1 MDKIEINLR
10 SCLGD
15 LQREGGKCEQV
26 AAKLL
31 KEGSSTQT
39 VLSSLSKLVLDPE
52 VSLVVARCFR
62 PVLLELL
69 ERAAATV
76 RVGADVPLLQ
86 HEKLCAAVARL
97 TLLYPDVLRFA
108 ERYFS
113 WAPPPFQRLANQ
125 AEEGEPARKKKKRSS
140 QGQEEGFADI
150 CKTCFLLLRS
160 DPEVF
165 SARWDWGV
173 VLSLLGN
180 KHLETRWWA
189 AQCTILALSLTEAQ
203 KVDLLNQHFTPQ
215 QQIQLTLQ
223 MDRLTDVSH
232 EQGKLMTAAGHV
244 DMSDE
249 LLVPKQTTVVTA
261 DLSESV
267 VSVCGVL
274 LPKRPGCKEKE
285 VPETLVPVPSTLRNL
300 HCLAMAV
307 LSQKAVLLEGPVGC
321 GKTALVEHLANIT
334 GHSGAPYLLKVQLG
348 DQTDSKALLGTY
360 RCTDVPGEFVW
371 QPGVL
376 TQAVTNGNWI
386 LLEDIDYA
394 PMDVISILVPLLESR
409 KLSIPG
415 HGETV
420 RCAPGFQ
427 LFASQQ
433 LLSSATGYF
442 KQHSSNSSLLDRLWT
457 RICVEP
463 LSREELQK
471 VLVAKYP
478 NLSGIAE
485 KLLDVYCM
493 LSSGRHDMTVAKDDG
508 MDFSLPPED
517 SGMPPATSFASV
529 DGRLISTRDLLK
541 WCDRIEADF
550 RDNSLGQAS
559 SVFQESLDC
568 FCTSLAKPAQR
579 LRMAEVIGARLNISR
594 EKAVFYSAKYKPNI
608 DINSSAMTVGR
619 ATIPRKLRDVAT
631 MQIGSSA
638 CFAHTRHA
646 VSLLE
651 RVAVCVQR
659 GEPVLLVG
667 ETGTGKTS
675 SVQYLSTQTGHTL
688 KVVNMN
694 QQSDSTDLLGGFKPV
709 DVRLLVMPVREEFEA
724 VFCQTFSRNQNA
736 QFLGHVADCFT
747 KRRWQ
752 DLLKLMLHCQ
762 KMGIKRLG
770 DPQEGE
776 KKDLV
781 DRWKKLAERLAQL
794 QYQLKTAES
803 ALAFSF
809 IEGTLVQAVRK
820 GEWVLLD
827 EINLATAE
835 TLECLSGLLESVS
848 GSVVL
853 IDRGDTKPVT
863 RHPDF
868 RLFAC
873 MNPATDVGKKD
884 LPPGIRSRFT
894 EFYVDE
900 LEEVSDLK
908 VLVHYYLQGIGVTAA
923 QVDGIIRFYLN
934 VRKEAAQ
941 NLTDTTGHRPHYSL
955 RTLCRALRHAAG
967 NPAGSTFRSLYEG
980 FCLSFLSQLDRAS
993 HPLVERMVCEHIVGK
1008 KNIKSVLKQ
1017 PLPRPD
1023 KGRHAQFE
1031 GYWITQ
1037 GSKEPV
1043 TSQEYVLTPA
1053 VRANLRDLTRI
1064 VSARRYPVLLQGE
1077 TSVGKT
1083 SLITWLAQA
1092 SGNHCVRINNHEH
1105 TDIQE
1110 YVGCYAADHTG
1121 KLVFK
1126 EGVLVEAMR
1135 KGHWI
1140 ILDELNLAPT
1150 DVLEALNRLLD
1161 DNRELYIA
1169 ETQETV
1175 KAHPHFML
1183 FATQNPPGLYG
1194 GRKVLSRAFRDRFVE
1209 LHFDEIPPREL
1220 ETILEQRCNLPQS
1233 YCKKLVKVMQDLQ
1246 AHRRSTS
1253 VFAGKHGFITLRDL
1267 FRWAERYRR
1276 ASQGAE
1282 GFYDWDQHLADDG
1295 YMLLAG
1301 RVRRPEECDVIRTI
1315 LEKHLRRKVNPAR
1328 LFSLG
1333 KDTSQVS
1340 MATPDGFRHVVWTY
1354 NMRRLAVLIGQAL
1367 RFGEA
1372 VLLVG
1377 ETGCGKTT
1385 LCQLYAVLSDQP
1397 LLGVNCHM
1405 HTETADF
1412 LGGLRPVRHRSSEED
1427 SQKLFEWVDGP
1438 LVQAMKEAAMFLID
1452 EISLADDSVLERL
1465 NSVLEPGRSL
1475 VLAEKGGSREGGSG
1489 EGGTADVENIVAR
1502 ENFRIVATMNPGG
1515 DFGKKELSPALRNRF
1530 TEIWCPSTYDPTD
1543 LVQIIEHNLSDGL
1556 QLCNQEDGT
1565 SGFGHAMI
1573 EFISWFCDQDFG
1585 CRYVVSIRDILSWVS
1600 FINTCSGTSVAM
1612 ETVAMET
1619 VAMETDIHQP
1629 LDPALAYIHGACLVY
1644 VDGLGSGSVSV
1655 AWDPR
1660 GTQQLCVQFLCDQV
1674 EKTAGVEVKRDQLF
1688 LVEGDERRKPQIV
1701 STADSFGILPFT
1713 IPRGPVPDSQ
1723 LTSYALHASTTALN
1737 ARRVLRALQLPRPV
1751 LLEGSPG
1758 VGKTSLV
1765 TAIAKASGNQLV
1777 RINLSEQT
1785 DVSDL
1790 FGADLP
1796 VEGGVGGQFAWR
1808 DGPLL
1813 SALKAGSWVV
1823 LDELNLASQSVLEG
1837 LNACFDHRG
1846 EVFVPELGRSFHV
1859 QHNKTKFFACQN
1871 PLTQGGGRKGLP
1883 RSFLNRFTQV
1893 YVEPLSSSDLHFILC
1908 TMFPT
1913 LDKVMLSKMVTFN
1926 QQLYQDTV
1934 VKGRWG
1940 QQGGPWEFNLRDL
1953 FRWCELMLANQAPG
1967 MWDPGEHVGLI
1978 YSARMRSAKDKD
1990 TTLNLYRKVMQV
2002 DETAQGQGLPY
2013 TCSRMFHLTPYSIQ
2027 VGHSILPRCLSG
2039 LHTSAS
2045 PSCSLQLLH
2054 QALGALE
2061 DLMMCIKMN
2070 WMAILVGPHSCGKT
2084 SLVQLLAQ
2092 LTGHTLQVLPVNSSM
2107 DTTELLGGFEQ
2118 ADIGRPW
2125 EKLVSVAM
2133 ETVKDTA
2140 RRLVLEAKGQRSKS
2154 SQDAAGLL
2162 KMWANFGKQC
2172 SMEEG
2177 EPNNSPSLTLEKFT
2191 ALEQLLFHLEGIQ
2204 GQHGYSTN
2212 DLAVL
2217 QAELKELK
2225 VKFERLSVGT
2235 DSKGTFEWIDSVL
2248 VQALQTGEWLLI
2260 DNVNF
2265 CSPSVLDRLNALLE
2279 PGGVLSIS
2287 ERGVIDGQVPVI
2299 RPHPD
2304 FRLILAMDPV
2314 HGEISR
2320 AMRNR
2325 GVEIYMTGEQDHHGN
2340 QDYHHGN
2347 LDPEDVMSLLQGAG
2361 LVDEGACQQLARV
2374 HQEVREQVK
2383 GPESCSVPELLQAA
2397 VLTVQEL
2404 QQGAGMSAA
2413 LLQAV
2418 TQVYVSTQRTLCNRQ
2433 LAQSIIEKHLSLDG
2447 VTTDSGEEMCTDMA
2461 ALLRSHKLPSAA
2473 ELSACTSLSTIKR
2486 QGAVLVNLFEQLSS
2500 SLEKGSDPSVDDK
2513 TMQELVCFGVK
2524 FFLETATLSDWEL
2537 RLQWLQ
2543 QQFQTKAS
2551 KQQYPKKS
2559 WEFKL
2564 LKSLESDV
2572 GFTSAALQD
2581 VFRHPLMHDLLESS
2595 KVILS
2600 NMADQKN
2607 LQCYSYDIRWNM
2619 QFLQYVLN
2627 TAVRQ
2632 GYDKVTLEG
2641 HCKELFSL
2649 ANRLQLVSQH
2659 RRRQKEEEVAL
2670 EAVVKPRSA
2679 LDMSV
2684 AVHKGTL
2691 TVDTLPSTAYIH
2703 LLPFFR
2709 EFDAFLEECISQ
2721 KGILSD
2727 EDLTMVLVGLQW
2739 RDRFWQVCS
2748 CPVDLQQVSL
2758 GMLSLHWGWVCRK
2771 TVPTVWLLTAQD
2783 SLPVA
2788 LQTVMSQLQECLGHD
2803 RAAALVQLA
2812 LWGAMGHPGPFRTA
2826 RVAELVGRC
2835 HKAADCLEVTG
2846 VKKQLRSCDL
2856 ERRVVFQVTQGSSV
2870 GRSLAEL
2877 LVRLYQLTTEESSET
2892 VADVE
2897 GAVDV
2902 LEAELRAQG
2911 LLVTSDPVVM
2921 ETDSAPPPA
2930 PDDLAT
2936 RVQMWPLLEHSGL
2949 LAELQLITDL
2959 VGLRLALTTSDS
2971 SVEEVVQKVGSFLQ
2985 YITTH
2990 LPASPLH
2997 TALYQTLQQNR
3008 NNSASLV
3015 KLLTEQ
3021 LSSLVMQ
3028 FHHRCWTST
3037 VTSDIAQWLSWKPR
3051 NQSSESEEE
3060 AQQSLADIPGS
3071 LKGPSALLSS
3081 LHSPAVFHVLWE
3093 GGAQAGPIQSPSV
3106 ALGQCQEKLQQ
3117 LQRLSQHL
3125 WSNACNL
3132 KDPSHQFWV
3141 SDRRYLCLCTAQ
3153 LLQALTVLI
3162 PAERHPEWVSMVTD
3176 VAMATGKPSTPVVD
3190 RARKMLTGL
3199 VQDNPSSQASWKE
3212 HTTSQNLQIPRSTMN
3227 LLTSCL
3233 QSLED
3238 MGCQDIRERG
3248 REEWQYRR
3256 QCGST
3261 WVHLGLLQLQ
3271 LLAPQG
3277 PVDPAEKQAVKLGY
3291 VREEIQT
3298 LETELKVRNMTS
3310 QLLTGRPLDLTK
3322 VGLQKQHP
3330 RVRFLVSRL
3339 ESLKEQEKELV
3350 TRVAARPSPSQFDA
3364 ILRDVRHYQ
3373 TSVGSQDT
3381 VLALLTGLANC
3392 GEGRLRKGQHNKL
3405 RSLLSQEQAWQTS
3418 QQQFLR
3424 HMQRDYPMYADLL
3437 TPFLSGI
3444 AQMVHGMRL
3453 VASAVYISLQRSSLN
3468 LTLSPGLKLQTPEDL
3483 IRCLGKFPHVSPEFP
3498 SLLDLARALCSPE
3511 ATTLAKNVMKLQTT
3525 EGTQHSDR
3533 TVESLLQP
3541 ALLHVRNHSLQTG
3554 QLTSPTLQLLRHV
3567 LLLLH
3572 AALLHVRNHSLQTG
3586 QLTGS
3591 TLQLLRHILQA
3602 YVLRWQEGREQDKEK
3617 EQEEASLYKWKSKTH
3632 GDSLT
3637 EEQQEEREIRQQFP
3651 GYEEAFGDITAEP
3664 TLGDDDDDSSKA
3676 SQETSAPVHDG
3687 KLSHK
3692 AVLQIC
3698 EVHHSLYTSLT
3709 RTLWLDVGRESTAV
3723 NHVEPFLIGYQT
3735 AAELSRPL
3743 LGQLDCRLDADLVG
3757 GNIVA
3762 SSLVQG
3768 RLKLLQT
3775 GAEDSKTQPQQS
3787 RQYDIYHD
3795 PNIPEVLQCRTLLA
3809 GVTVRTEE
3817 LLAQWPDHPTLKQLV
3832 QLVERLL
3839 SFPVTSPLM
3848 KFLTGLELL
3857 LKKAQE
3863 WENNASREVSM
3874 TTQLEAIMQ
3883 MIIQWR
3889 KLELRCWSHCLDTC
3903 TQHAAETARTKWWF
3917 HLYQLVESQL
3927 FPEASSSAN
3936 SDETAQTTSEFVSSL
3951 KQFLE
3956 CSSLGEFPA
3965 RLQMVHDF
3973 HCHAAAVAT
3982 NQQQA
3987 VVANVLWNLHCYYH
4001 QFLPTVLDTIKDLR
4015 TPVEKELKGFVKI
4028 ARWSDMNFWAM
4039 KDSVEKT
4046 RRTLHKYIRKFK
4058 ESLGKLASSVMT
4070 SNTLETDVE
4079 VKQVGETKQDVIPVS
4094 NFVAPEGLQAYFQ
4107 LITGFSSDLT
4117 SDLGSP
4123 QPHLSSVT
4131 SDLGSLQPRL
4141 PSLFLRMRKL
4151 CRQTMDKAPY
4161 PALISTVDEFAGE
4174 IAASIKELQT
4184 LDVSKTSDKDKQK
4197 SEVKHIQLRKR
4208 KALSELFKYLG
4219 TIGLSYRKG
4228 LGCLATSDLNEAL
4241 LMPAMDVGAT
4251 CAQMIGGIP
4260 DSTRLCLGWE
4270 DWEKYYWRCVS
4281 RRAAMHVAMAT
4292 PAKDLG
4298 GANIDRC
4305 KGFSE
4310 HLLTVMVAQ
4319 RGHLADMLGRWAGL
4333 RMMLSS
4339 LESLRSTLPEGTV
4352 KLALPPQHQTVSWLH
4367 TLKNLLDRCACCLDQ
4382 FSILLQ
4388 ACPTAP
4394 EGNTLQPPSPL
4405 PSDNTSPA
4413 SMMRLEDSAHQD
4425 CCNKLKECG
4434 DIIQDLKTKVD
4445 LKTVELERLDTQLVS
4460 WEVFGLVDSG
4470 FQSLTSLQS
4479 SLWWIE
4485 AQFSTKDRITGS
4497 IIRDGNT
4504 EFSTK
4509 DRTTGSVISD
4519 GNTEFSTKD
4528 RTTGSIIRGG
4538 NREFSTR
4545 DSANSTGLADC
4556 LTQLREEVTEKCA
4569 EFGQWKSGV
4578 VDCSTGTDV
4587 DGCVESFT
4595 EERDSAVT
4603 ALLLAVQHLFKS
4615 VTQQDTEE
4623 EAQAKMEEDL
4633 TTHLQEGLVTKLLE
4647 QGLQQ
4652 DCATLNMGRVQ
4663 DSIAALVTRVRNVHD
4678 QNHGKDADAC
4688 VYLLLNLVP
4697 MLHQYVAMTTYY
4709 LTLRLTS
4716 HRATCKLLSILLGL
4730 FSDLASKGFCQPAE
4744 LSDELGGEG
4753 ATQFEDIEGGGIG
4766 EGEGA
4771 KDVSDQIENEDQL
4784 QDAQKPDQDREDQDP
4799 DQQPDVQD
4807 EKNAIEMSDDF
4818 DGKMHNLEA
4827 EEGENSDSEEDE
4839 ANENELDKQMGD
4851 VDGEGAEK
4859 LDEKLWG
4866 DDMEEEEQPESE
4878 KEEHGKGAEQE
4889 EDSRIVAKDDNK
4901 EEGQDK
4907 DKKDDRQKKQEEEEG
4922 EGEDDVQPHNLEE
4935 LDEREYDENEV
4946 DPYHGDDQAPPP
4958 EPEVIDLPEDM
4969 ELDKEE
4975 GEEDTEGKDQMDVEN
4990 DDVEKD
4996 IKEEEKKEDQEMQEG
5011 ENKMEEEMVQGEDE
5025 QQDETKDMESKD
5037 MEQSENTEQ
5046 ADHEDEKEEEE
5057 DTNEAR
5063 KEDVAMPTDVE
5074 DQEEDEGRPDGEKG
5088 QHPEDHPNVDNSV
5101 EDEQEKEEEKK
5112 TAEKFGVAQTSQE
5125 AIQNQDAPPD
5135 STADPASKEDQQ
5147 DQGVGMTPSDQD
5159 GGESGVTSSAVA
5171 PSDDNR
5177 RQQPSKRKPGQSDVD
5192 RSMGSHKDTVHKRL
5206 RTMESAGE
5214 TKEEE
5219 RETKNESADMYEHV
5233 KDAESCYD
5241 TQTLDAA
5248 TREQTESQQP
5258 PVLTDSEGEEQ
5269 EEDAEMDL
5277 EDLVKDAA
5285 EKQEEQKG
5293 KALPSAVLHP
5303 QPQDQEKSEG
5313 TEGDGEGGED
5323 RDDTRGGEKEE
5334 KKERERRLESTIH
5347 TVREMDVQI
5356 GQPPTSTADL
5366 EELRSQL
5373 EHQLVD
5379 LRQKPQASA
5388 EETRQAVE
5396 AWQGYEMLTSGL
5408 ARELCEQLR
5417 LILEPSQA
5425 TKLKGDYRTGKRL
5438 NMRKV
5443 IPYIASQFRKD
5454 KIWLRRTKPSKRQ
5467 YQVMLA
5473 VDDSLSMAD
5482 NHSQQLAFE
5491 SLAVMSNALTWLEA
5505 GELGV
5510 CSFGEQVQLLHPF
5523 EEQFSSQS
5531 GARILQRFTFQQ
5543 NKTQIA
5549 QLLESMTAIMTSAR
5563 RRLHS
5568 VSAPET
5574 AQLLLVVSDGR
5585 GLFLEGSDKVKAAVR
5600 AAREAN
5606 IFLVF
5611 VVIDNPDNKDSIL
5624 DIKVPI
5630 FKGPGEMPEIRPYMD
5645 YFPFPYYLIL
5655 RDINA
5660 LPPTLSD
5667 ALRQWFELV
5676 TAGDL

>member
-1 MDKIEINLR
+1 MDKIEIDLR
-10 SCLGD
+10 RCLRD

-26 AAKLL
+26 AVKLL
-31 KEGSSTQT
+31 KEGSSTKT
-39 VLSSLSKLVLDPE
+39 ALSSLSKLLLDSEGFLP
-52 VSLVVARCFR
+52 VARCFR
-62 PVLLELL
+62 PLLLELL
-69 ERAAATV
+69 ERAAATIRAGV
-76 RVGADVPLLQ
+76 DTPLPQ
-86 HEKLCAAVARL
+86 HEKLCAAIGRL

-113 WAPPPFQRLANQ
+113 WAPSPFQRLASK
-125 AEEGEPARKKKKRSS
+125 AEEGEPVRKKKKRSS
-140 QGQEEGFADI
+140 QVQDEESADV
-150 CKTCFLLLRS
+150 CKTCFLLLWS
-160 DPEVF
+160 GADVF
-165 SARWDWGV
+165 CTRWGWGV

-215 QQIQLTLQ
+215 QQIQMILQ
-223 MDRLTDVSH
+223 MDRLTDVSL
-232 EQGKLMTAAGHV
+232 EQAKLMTAPGRV
-244 DMSDE
+244 ETSDE
-249 LLVPKQTTVVTA
+249 LLVPKRTAVVTG

-267 VSVCGVL
+267 VSVCGIL
-274 LPKRPGCKEKE
+274 LPTRPGCKEKE
-285 VPETLVPVPSTLRNL
+285 MSKTLVPVPSTLRNL

-321 GKTALVEHLANIT
+321 GKTALVKHLANLT

-394 PMDVISILVPLLESR
+394 PMDVISVLVPLLESR

-420 RCAPGFQ
+420 RCAPDFQ

-463 LSREELQK
+463 LSREELLK
-471 VLVAKYP
+471 VLVTKHP
-478 NLSGIAE
+478 NLSGISE

-493 LSSGRHDMTVAKDDG
+493 LSSGRHDMAVAKDDG
-508 MDFSLPPED
+508 MDCSSAPED
-517 SGMPPATSFASV
+517 SGTVSTTSLASV

-550 RDNSLGQAS
+550 RDTSLGHAS

-568 FCTSLAKPAQR
+568 FCSSLAKPAQR

-608 DINSSAMTVGR
+608 DINPSSMTVGR

-631 MQIGSSA
+631 MHIGGNS

-694 QQSDSTDLLGGFKPV
+694 QQSDSNDLLGGFKPV
-709 DVRLLVMPVREEFEA
+709 DVRLLVMPIREEFEA
-724 VFCQTFSRNQNA
+724 VFCETFSRSQNA

-762 KMGIKRLG
+762 KMGLKRLG
-770 DPQEGE
+770 EPQEGE

-781 DRWKKLAERLAQL
+781 DQWKKLAERLAQL

-853 IDRGDTKPVT
+853 IDRGDTEPVT

-934 VRKEAAQ
+934 VRKEAAK

-967 NPAGSTFRSLYEG
+967 NPAGSTLRSLYEG

-993 HPLVERMVCEHIVGK
+993 HPVVEKMVCDHIVGK
-1008 KNIKSVLKQ
+1008 KNIKGVLKQ
-1017 PLPRPD
+1017 PLPRPE

-1037 GSKEPV
+1037 GGKELV

-1053 VRANLRDLTRI
+1053 VRANLRDLARI

-1209 LHFDEIPPREL
+1209 LHFDEIPAREL

-1315 LEKHLRRKVNPAR
+1315 LEKHLRRKVDPAR

-1333 KDTSQVS
+1333 KDTSQVAAGILKQVS
-1340 MATPDGFRHVVWTY
+1340 MATPDGFSHVVWTY

-1367 RFGEA
+1367 KFGEA

-1385 LCQLYAVLSDQP
+1385 LCQLYAVLSDQQ

-1438 LVQAMKEAAMFLID
+1438 LVQSMKEAAMFLID

-1475 VLAEKGGSREGGSG
+1475 VLAEKGGSG
-1489 EGGTADVENIVAR
+1489 EGDATDVENIVAQ

-1565 SGFGHAMI
+1565 SGFGHAMM
-1573 EFISWFCDQDFG
+1573 EFIAWFCEQDFG

-1600 FINTCSGTSVAM
+1600 FINTSSAT
-1612 ETVAMET
+1612 TVAMET
-1619 VAMETDIHQP
+1619 VAMETEMHQR

-1655 AWDPR
+1655 AWDPQ
-1660 GTQQLCVQFLCDQV
+1660 GAQKQCVEFLCAQV
-1674 EKTAGVEVKRDQLF
+1674 ERNTGVEVNKDQLF

-1713 IPRGPVPDSQ
+1713 IPRGPVADSQ

-1737 ARRVLRALQLPRPV
+1737 AQRVLRALQLPRPV

-1765 TAIAKASGNQLV
+1765 AAIAKASEHELV

-1813 SALKAGSWVV
+1813 SALKAGNWVV

-1893 YVEPLSSSDLHFILC
+1893 YVEPLSFSDLHFILC

-1913 LDKVMLSKMVTFN
+1913 LDKVMLSNMVTFN

-1934 VKGRWG
+1934 VKGHWG

-1953 FRWCELMLANQAPG
+1953 FRWCELIMANQAPG

-1990 TTLNLYRKVMQV
+1990 ATLNLYRKVMHV
-2002 DETAQGQGLPY
+2002 DEMAPGQGLPY
-2013 TCSRMFHLTPYSIQ
+2013 DCSRLFHLTPYSLQ
-2027 VGHSILPRCLSG
+2027 VGHSVLLRCLSG

-2084 SLVQLLAQ
+2084 SLVQLLSQ
-2092 LTGHTLQVLPVNSSM
+2092 LTGHQLQVLPVNSSM

-2118 ADIGRPW
+2118 ADICRPW

-2133 ETVKDTA
+2133 EMVKDTA
-2140 RRLVLEAKGQRSKS
+2140 RRLVLETKGQRLKAT
-2154 SQDAAGLL
+2154 QDAAGLL
-2162 KMWANFGKQC
+2162 KMWDKFKKQC
-2172 SMEEG
+2172 ETGSMEEG
-2177 EPNNSPSLTLEKFT
+2177 ESNNNSSLTLEKFT
-2191 ALEQLLFHLEGIQ
+2191 AFEQLLSYLEGIQ
-2204 GQHGYSTN
+2204 GQHGYSTD
-2212 DLAVL
+2212 DLAVQQAGL
-2217 QAELKELK
+2217 QELKA
-2225 VKFERLSVGT
+2225 KFERLSTGT

-2248 VQALQTGEWLLI
+2248 VQALQTGEWLLV

-2279 PGGVLSIS
+2279 PEGVLSIS

-2299 RPHPD
+2299 KPHPD

-2325 GVEIYMTGEQDHHGN
+2325 GVEIYMTGEQDRYGNHG
-2340 QDYHHGN
+2340 DHHGN
-2347 LDPEDVMSLLQGAG
+2347 LDPEDVMSLLQGVG
-2361 LVDEGACQQLARV
+2361 LVDEGACQQLVRV

-2404 QQGAGMSAA
+2404 QQGTGLSAA
-2413 LLQAV
+2413 LLQAS
-2418 TQVYVSTQRTLCNRQ
+2418 TQVYVSTQRTLSNRQ
-2433 LAQSIIEKHLSLDG
+2433 LAQSIIEKHLSPDG
-2447 VTTDSGEEMCTDMA
+2447 PTTDSGEEMCTDMA
-2461 ALLRSHKLPSAA
+2461 PLLRTHKLPSAA

-2486 QGAVLVNLFEQLSS
+2486 QGAVLVGLFQELSS
-2500 SLEKGSDPSVDDK
+2500 VLEKGFDSSLDDK
-2513 TMQELVCFGVK
+2513 TMQGLVYFGVK
-2524 FFLETATLSDWEL
+2524 CFLETASHSDWEV

-2543 QQFQTKAS
+2543 EQLQTNVS

-2559 WEFKL
+2559 WEFQL
-2564 LKSLESDV
+2564 LKSLESDAQ
-2572 GFTSAALQD
+2572 FTFAALQD
-2581 VFRHPLMHDLLESS
+2581 VFRHPLMHDLVECS

-2600 NMADQKN
+2600 NMADHKN

-2619 QFLQYVLN
+2619 QFLQHVLN
-2627 TAVRQ
+2627 SAVRQ

-2641 HCKELFSL
+2641 RCKELFSL

-2659 RRRQKEEEVAL
+2659 RRQRKEEDFVL
-2670 EAVVKPRSA
+2670 EAVLKPKSA

-2691 TVDTLPSTAYIH
+2691 TVDALPNTAFIH
-2703 LLPFFR
+2703 LLPFFK
-2709 EFDAFLEECISQ
+2709 EFDAFLEECLSQ
-2721 KGILSD
+2721 KEILSD
-2727 EDLTMVLVGLQW
+2727 EDLTMVEVSLQW
-2739 RDRFWQVCS
+2739 RDRFWQVCT

-2771 TVPTVWLLTAQD
+2771 TVPAIGLLTVQD
-2783 SLPVA
+2783 SIPLA

-2812 LWGAMGHPGPFRTA
+2812 LWGAMGHPGPFRTVK
-2826 RVAELVGRC
+2826 VAELVGRC
-2835 HKAADCLEVTG
+2835 HKVADCLEVTG
-2846 VKKQLRSCDL
+2846 NKKQLRSCDL
-2856 ERRVVFQVTQGSSV
+2856 ERRVVFQATQGSSV

-2877 LVRLYQLTTEESSET
+2877 LVRLHQLNTEESSET

-2897 GAVDV
+2897 RAIEVI
-2902 LEAELRAQG
+2902 EADLRAHG
-2911 LLVTSDPVVM
+2911 LLVTSDHVAM
-2921 ETDSAPPPA
+2921 ETESAPRPA
-2930 PDDLAT
+2930 PADLVT
-2936 RVQMWPLLEHSGL
+2936 RVQMWPLLEHTSL
-2949 LAELQLITDL
+2949 MAELQLVTDL
-2959 VGLRLALTTSDS
+2959 IKLRLLLTTSDS
-2971 SVEEVVQKVGSFLQ
+2971 SPVEETLQKVGSFLQ
-2985 YITTH
+2985 YSTTH

-2997 TALYQTLQQNR
+2997 TALYQIRLQNG
-3008 NNSASLV
+3008 NNSTSLV

-3028 FHHRCWTST
+3028 FHNRCWTST
-3037 VTSDIAQWLSWKPR
+3037 VTSDITQWLSWKPR
-3051 NQSSESEEE
+3051 DTSAESEEE
-3060 AQQSLADIPGS
+3060 PQQSLIDIPGS
-3071 LKGPSALLSS
+3071 LKGPAALLSS
-3081 LHSPAVFHVLWE
+3081 LHTPAVFHVLWE
-3093 GGAQAGPIQSPSV
+3093 GGSQAGPIQLPSV

-3125 WSNACNL
+3125 WSNACSL
-3132 KDPSHQFWV
+3132 TDPGHQFWI
-3141 SDRRYLCLCTAQ
+3141 SDRRYLYLCTAQ
-3153 LLQALTVLI
+3153 LLRALTAVI
-3162 PAERHPEWVSMVTD
+3162 PTERQPEWVYIVTD
-3176 VAMATGKPSTPVVD
+3176 VVMATEKPSSPVVD
-3190 RARKMLTGL
+3190 RARKILTDL
-3199 VQDNPSSQASWKE
+3199 VQDDPSSQAGWKE
-3212 HTTSQNLQIPRSTMN
+3212 HTTQNLQIPRSTLN
-3227 LLTSCL
+3227 LLTTCL
-3233 QSLED
+3233 QSLDD
-3238 MGCQDIRERG
+3238 MGYQDIREQG
-3248 REEWQYRR
+3248 REVLQFRR
-3256 QCGST
+3256 ECGGT
-3261 WVHLGLLQLQ
+3261 WVHLGLLQVQ

-3291 VREEIQT
+3291 VREEIRT
-3298 LETELKVRNMTS
+3298 LETELKVRNMSS

-3322 VGLQKQHP
+3322 VGLQSQHP
-3330 RVRFLVSRL
+3330 RLGFLVARL
-3339 ESLKEQEKELV
+3339 ESLRKHEKELA
-3350 TRVAARPSPSQFDA
+3350 TRVAARPTPSQFDA
-3364 ILRDVRHYQ
+3364 ILRDVCHYQ

-3381 VLALLTGLANC
+3381 VMALLNGLTNC
-3392 GEGRLRKGQHNKL
+3392 GEGKLRKGQQNKL
-3405 RSLLSQEQAWQTS
+3405 RSLLSQEQAWQMS

-3424 HMQRDYPMYADLL
+3424 HMQRDYPMYTDLL

-3444 AQMVHGMRL
+3444 NQMIHGMRL
-3453 VASAVYISLQRSSLN
+3453 TASAVYISLQRSSLD
-3468 LTLSPGLKLQTPEDL
+3468 LTPSPTLKLQTPEDL
-3483 IRCLGKFPHVSPEFP
+3483 IRCLGKFPHVSTEFP
-3498 SLLDLARALCSPE
+3498 TLLDLARVLCSPE
-3511 ATTLAKNVMKLQTT
+3511 AATMAKNVVKLQTA
-3525 EGTQHSDR
+3525 EEMQHSDKA
-3533 TVESLLQP
+3533 VESLLHS
-3541 ALLHVRNHSLQTG
+3541 ALLL
-3554 QLTSPTLQLLRHV
+3554 
-3567 LLLLH
+3567 
-3572 AALLHVRNHSLQTG
+3572 VRNHSLQTG
-3586 QLTGS
+3586 QLTGT
-3591 TLQLLRHILQA
+3591 TLQLLRHILQS
-3602 YVLRWQEGREQDKEK
+3602 YVLQWQEGREQDKEK

-3664 TLGDDDDDSSKA
+3664 TLGDDDDDDSSKT
-3676 SQETSAPVHDG
+3676 SQEIPAPVHDG
-3687 KLSHK
+3687 KLSHDV
-3692 AVLQIC
+3692 VLQIC
-3698 EVHHSLYTSLT
+3698 EVHHSLYSGLT
-3709 RTLWLDVGRESTAV
+3709 RALWLDVDRELTAV

-3743 LGQLDCRLDADLVG
+3743 LGQLDCRLDGDLVG
-3757 GNIVA
+3757 GHIVV

-3768 RLKLLQT
+3768 KLKVLET
-3775 GAEDSKTQPQQS
+3775 GAEDSKTTPQQS

-3795 PNIPEVLQCRTLLA
+3795 PNISEVLQCRTLLT

-3817 LLAQWPDHPTLKQLV
+3817 LLAQWPDHPTLKQIV

-3903 TQHAAETARTKWWF
+3903 TQHATETARTKWWF
-3917 HLYQLVESQL
+3917 HLYQLIESQL

-3936 SDETAQTTSEFVSSL
+3936 SDEAAQTSTSEFVSSL

-3956 CSSLGEFPA
+3956 GSSLGEFPA

-3973 HCHAAAVAT
+3973 HCHAAAVAA

-3987 VVANVLWNLHCYYH
+3987 VVANVLWNLHCYYQ
-4001 QFLPTVLDTIKDLR
+4001 QFVPTVQDTIKDLR
-4015 TPVEKELKGFVKI
+4015 APVEKELKGFVKI
-4028 ARWSDMNFWAM
+4028 ARWSDLNFWAM

-4070 SNTLETDVE
+4070 TNILETDE
-4079 VKQVGETKQDVIPVS
+4079 SVKQVEEAKQDVIPVS
-4094 NFVAPEGLQAYFQ
+4094 NFVAPEVLQVYFQ
-4107 LITGFSSDLT
+4107 LTTGLSGDL
-4117 SDLGSP
+4117 
-4123 QPHLSSVT
+4123 T

-4141 PSLFLRMRKL
+4141 PSLFLRMRRL
-4151 CRQTMDKAPY
+4151 CRQIMDKAPY

-4174 IAASIKELQT
+4174 IAAGIKELQT

-4241 LMPAMDVGAT
+4241 LTPAMDMSAT
-4251 CAQMIGGIP
+4251 CAQVVGGAP
-4260 DSTRLCLGWE
+4260 DSTRLCLAWDGC
-4270 DWEKYYWRCVS
+4270 EKHFWRCVS
-4281 RRAAMHVAMAT
+4281 RRAAMHAAMAT

-4310 HLLTVMVAQ
+4310 HLLTVMLAQ
-4319 RGHLADMLGRWAGL
+4319 RRHLADMLGKWAWL

-4339 LESLRSTLPEGTV
+4339 LESLHPTLQEGTM
-4352 KLALPPQHQTVSWLH
+4352 KPTLPPQHQTVTWLQ
-4367 TLKNLLDRCACCLDQ
+4367 TLKTLLDRCASCLDQ

-4388 ACPTAP
+4388 ACPAAP
-4394 EGNTLQPPSPL
+4394 DGNILQPPSPL
-4405 PSDNTSPA
+4405 PAEKLPPSA
-4413 SMMRLEDSAHQD
+4413 MMRFGDSGHQD
-4425 CCNKLKECG
+4425 CCNRLKECVS
-4434 DIIQDLKTKVD
+4434 IIQDLKTKVD
-4445 LKTVELERLDTQLVS
+4445 LKTLELDTQLVS

-4479 SLWWIE
+4479 SLLCIE
-4485 AQFSTKDRITGS
+4485 AQFSTKDSTIGS
-4497 IIRDGNT
+4497 SVGDGNT
-4504 EFSTK
+4504 EFSTRHSSK
-4509 DRTTGSVISD
+4509 EI
-4519 GNTEFSTKD
+4519 
-4528 RTTGSIIRGG
+4528 
-4538 NREFSTR
+4538 STR
-4545 DSANSTGLADC
+4545 DSANGTGLADC
-4556 LTQLREEVTEKCA
+4556 LTQLRVVLTERCA
-4569 EFGQWKSGV
+4569 EFGQWKSTTV
-4578 VDCSTGTDV
+4578 VAKSVGGDPGSNV
-4587 DGCVESFT
+4587 DSCVEGFT

-4603 ALLLAVQHLFKS
+4603 ALLLAVQQLFKS
-4615 VTQQDTEE
+4615 VTKQETEE
-4623 EAQAKMEEDL
+4623 VPETEEMEEDL
-4633 TTHLQEGLVTKLLE
+4633 SSHLQEGLVTKLLE
-4647 QGLQQ
+4647 QGLQE
-4652 DCATLNMGRVQ
+4652 DCTTLNMGRVQ
-4663 DSIAALVTRVRNVHD
+4663 DSVAALVARVRNVQD
-4678 QNHGKDADAC
+4678 QDNKKDADAC
-4688 VYLLLNLVP
+4688 VSLLLNLVP

-4730 FSDLASKGFCQPAE
+4730 FSDLASKGFCLPAE
-4744 LSDELGGEG
+4744 FSDELGGEG

-4784 QDAQKPDQDREDQDP
+4784 QEAQKPDQEREDQDP

-4807 EKNAIEMSDDF
+4807 EQNAIEMSDDF
-4818 DGKMHNLEA
+4818 DGKMHNLEP
-4827 EEGENSDSEEDE
+4827 EEGENSDSDEDE
-4839 ANENELDKQMGD
+4839 ADENELDKQIGD

-4878 KEEHGKGAEQE
+4878 KEEHGKGDEKE
-4889 EDSRIVAKDDNK
+4889 EDSKIVAKDDNK

-4907 DKKDDRQKKQEEEEG
+4907 DKKDDRQKKSEEEEG
-4922 EGEDDVQPHNLEE
+4922 EGEDDVQPHDLEE

-4975 GEEDTEGKDQMDVEN
+4975 GEEDTEGKDEMDVEN
-4990 DDVEKD
+4990 EDVEKD
-4996 IKEEEKKEDQEMQEG
+4996 IKEGEKEEDEEMQEG
-5011 ENKMEEEMVQGEDE
+5011 ESKMEEEEAQGEIE
-5025 QQDETKDMESKD
+5025 QDESKD
-5037 MEQSENTEQ
+5037 MDSKDTEQ
-5046 ADHEDEKEEEE
+5046 TENDEQGEEEKEEEE
-5057 DTNEAR
+5057 EEDAKEGR

-5074 DQEEDEGRPDGEKG
+5074 DQDEDEGQPDGEKG
-5088 QHPEDHPNVDNSV
+5088 QHPEDHPDVDNSV
-5101 EDEQEKEEEKK
+5101 EDQEGEEEEKM
-5112 TAEKFGVAQTSQE
+5112 TAEKFGAAQASQE

-5147 DQGVGMTPSDQD
+5147 DKGVGMTPSEQD
-5159 GGESGVTSSAVA
+5159 GGESGMTSSTVA
-5171 PSDDNR
+5171 PSDSR
-5177 RQQPSKRKPGQSDVD
+5177 KRQQPSKRKPGQSDID
-5192 RSMGSHKDTVHKRL
+5192 RSLGSHEDTVHKRL

-5214 TKEEE
+5214 PQNKE
-5219 RETKNESADMYEHV
+5219 RETKDESADMYEHV
-5233 KDAESCYD
+5233 KDAESSYD

-5258 PVLTDSEGEEQ
+5258 PVLTDSEGEE
-5269 EEDAEMDL
+5269 EEEREMEL
-5277 EDLVKDAA
+5277 EDLLKDAA
-5285 EKQEEQKG
+5285 EKEDEHKG
-5293 KALPSAVLHP
+5293 KALPSSVLHP
-5303 QPQDQEKSEG
+5303 QPVDQDKTEG

-5323 RDDTRGGEKEE
+5323 KDDTQGGGEEE
-5334 KKERERRLESTIH
+5334 KKEKERRLESTIH
-5347 TVREMDVQI
+5347 TVREMDAQT
-5356 GQPPTSTADL
+5356 GQPPASTADL

-5425 TKLKGDYRTGKRL
+5425 TKLRGDYRTGKRL

-5467 YQVMLA
+5467 YQIMLA

-5510 CSFGEQVQLLHPF
+5510 CSFGEEVQLLHPF

-5549 QLLESMTAIMTSAR
+5549 QLLESMTAIMALSR

>member
-1 MDKIEINLR
+1 M
-10 SCLGD
+10 
-15 LQREGGKCEQV
+15 
-26 AAKLL
+26 
-31 KEGSSTQT
+31 
-39 VLSSLSKLVLDPE
+39 
-52 VSLVVARCFR
+52 
-62 PVLLELL
+62 
-69 ERAAATV
+69 
-76 RVGADVPLLQ
+76 
-86 HEKLCAAVARL
+86 
-97 TLLYPDVLRFA
+97 
-108 ERYFS
+108 
-113 WAPPPFQRLANQ
+113 
-125 AEEGEPARKKKKRSS
+125 
-140 QGQEEGFADI
+140 
-150 CKTCFLLLRS
+150 
-160 DPEVF
+160 
-165 SARWDWGV
+165 
-173 VLSLLGN
+173 
-180 KHLETRWWA
+180 
-189 AQCTILALSLTEAQ
+189 
-203 KVDLLNQHFTPQ
+203 
-215 QQIQLTLQ
+215 TLQ
-223 MDRLTDVSH
+223 TDSLTDVSR
-232 EQGKLMTAAGHV
+232 EQAKLMSAPGRVETSG
-244 DMSDE
+244 E
-249 LLVPKQTTVVTA
+249 LLVPKRTA
-261 DLSESV
+261 VDMGDLSESV
-267 VSVCGVL
+267 VSVCGIL
-274 LPKRPGCKEKE
+274 LPTRPGCQEKE
-285 VPETLVPVPSTLRNL
+285 VADTLVPVPSTLRNL

-321 GKTALVEHLANIT
+321 GKTALVEHLAHLT
-334 GHSGAPYLLKVQLG
+334 GRSGAPYLLKVQLG

-376 TQAVTNGNWI
+376 TQAVANGNWI
-386 LLEDIDYA
+386 LLEDIDFA
-394 PMDVISILVPLLESR
+394 PMDVISVLVPLLETR
-409 KLSIPG
+409 RLSVPG
-415 HGETV
+415 HGQTV

-463 LSREELQK
+463 LSRDELRK

-493 LSSGRHDMTVAKDDG
+493 LSSGRHDLAVAKDDG
-508 MDFSLPPED
+508 MDCSSAPED
-517 SGMPPATSFASV
+517 SGMALTTGYASA

-550 RDNSLGQAS
+550 RDTSLGHAS

-568 FCTSLAKPAQR
+568 FCTSLAKQEQR
-579 LRMAEVIGARLNISR
+579 IRMAEVIGARLNISR

-608 DINSSAMTVGR
+608 DINPSSMTVGR
-619 ATIPRKLRDVAT
+619 ATIPRKLRDVVT
-631 MQIGSSA
+631 MHIGGNA

-709 DVRLLVMPVREEFEA
+709 DIRLLVMPVREEFEA
-724 VFCQTFSRNQNA
+724 VFCETFSRSQNA
-736 QFLGHVADCFT
+736 QFLGHVAECFT

-762 KMGIKRLG
+762 KMGLKRLG
-770 DPQEGE
+770 EPQEGE
-776 KKDLV
+776 KRDLV
-781 DRWKKLAERLAQL
+781 DRWKKLSERLAQL

-835 TLECLSGLLESVS
+835 TLECLSGLLESAS

-863 RHPDF
+863 RHSNF

-884 LPPGIRSRFT
+884 LSPGIRSRFT

-900 LEEVSDLK
+900 LEELSDLK

-934 VRKEAAQ
+934 VRKEAAK

-967 NPAGSTFRSLYEG
+967 NPAGSALRSLYEG

-993 HPLVERMVCEHIVGK
+993 HPVVERLVCDHIVGK
-1008 KNIKSVLKQ
+1008 KNIKGVLKQ
-1017 PLPRPD
+1017 PLPRPE

-1053 VRANLRDLTRI
+1053 VRANLRDLARI

-1209 LHFDEIPPREL
+1209 LHFDELPAREL

-1315 LEKHLRRKVNPAR
+1315 LEKHLRRKVDPAR

-1333 KDTSQVS
+1333 EDTSQVAAGILKQVS
-1340 MATPDGFRHVVWTY
+1340 VATPDGFGHVVWTY

-1367 RFGEA
+1367 KFGEA

-1385 LCQLYAVLSDQP
+1385 LCQLYAVLSEQK

-1475 VLAEKGGSREGGSG
+1475 VLAEKGGSG
-1489 EGGTADVENIVAR
+1489 EGDTGDVENIVAR

-1565 SGFGHAMI
+1565 SGFGHAMM
-1573 EFISWFCDQDFG
+1573 EFIAWFCEQDFG

-1600 FINTCSGTSVAM
+1600 FVNTCSATAVAM

-1619 VAMETDIHQP
+1619 VAVETEMHQP
-1629 LDPALAYIHGACLVY
+1629 LDPALSYIHGACLVY

-1655 AWDPR
+1655 AWDPQR
-1660 GTQQLCVQFLCDQV
+1660 AQKQCVEFLCAQV
-1674 EKTAGVEVKRDQLF
+1674 EKKTGVEVNKDQHF
-1688 LVEGDERRKPQIV
+1688 LVEGDEQRKPQIV

-1713 IPRGPVPDSQ
+1713 IPKGPVADAQ

-1737 ARRVLRALQLPRPV
+1737 AQRVLRALQLPRPV

-1765 TAIAKASGNQLV
+1765 AAIAKASGHELV

-1813 SALKAGSWVV
+1813 SALKAGNWVV

-1859 QHNKTKFFACQN
+1859 QHSKTKFFACQN

-1913 LDKVMLSKMVTFN
+1913 LDKVMLSNMVDFN

-1953 FRWCELMLANQAPG
+1953 FRWCELMLTNQAQG

-1990 TTLNLYRKVMQV
+1990 MTLHLYRKVMHV
-2002 DETAQGQGLPY
+2002 GEMTQGQGLPY
-2013 TCSRMFHLTPYSIQ
+2013 TCSRVFHLTPYSVQ

-2039 LHTSAS
+2039 LHTLAS

-2092 LTGHTLQVLPVNSSM
+2092 LTGHQLQVLPVNSSM

-2125 EKLVSVAM
+2125 EKLVSVTM
-2133 ETVKDTA
+2133 EMVKDTA
-2140 RRLVLEAKGQRSKS
+2140 RRLVLEAKGQRLKAT
-2154 SQDAAGLL
+2154 QDAAGVL
-2162 KMWANFGKQC
+2162 KMWEKFKKQC
-2172 SMEEG
+2172 ETGSTKEG
-2177 EPNNSPSLTLEKFT
+2177 ESNNNSSLTLEKFT
-2191 ALEQLLFHLEGIQ
+2191 AFEQLLSRLEGIQ
-2204 GQHGYSTN
+2204 GQYGYSTN

-2217 QAELKELK
+2217 QAELQELK
-2225 VKFERLSVGT
+2225 VKFERLSSGT
-2235 DSKGTFEWIDSVL
+2235 DSKGTFEWIDSML
-2248 VQALQTGEWLLI
+2248 VQALQTGGWLLV

-2287 ERGVIDGQVPVI
+2287 ERGVIDGQVPI
-2299 RPHPD
+2299 IKPHPD

-2325 GVEIYMTGEQDHHGN
+2325 GVEIYMTGDQDRYGNHG
-2340 QDYHHGN
+2340 DHYGN
-2347 LDPEDVMSLLQGAG
+2347 LDPEDLMSLLQGAG
-2361 LVDEGACQQLARV
+2361 LLDEGACQQLVRV

-2404 QQGAGMSAA
+2404 QQGAGLSAA
-2413 LLQAV
+2413 LLQAI
-2418 TQVYVSTQRTLCNRQ
+2418 TQVYVSTQRTLSNRQ
-2433 LAQSIIEKHLSLDG
+2433 LAQSIIEKHLSPDG
-2447 VTTDSGEEMCTDMA
+2447 CMTDSAEEMCTDMA
-2461 ALLRSHKLPSAA
+2461 PLLRTHKLPSAA
-2473 ELSACTSLSTIKR
+2473 ELSACTNLSTIKR
-2486 QGAVLVNLFEQLSS
+2486 QGAVLVGLFQQLSS
-2500 SLEKGSDPSVDDK
+2500 ALEKGSDPSLDDK
-2513 TMQELVCFGVK
+2513 TVQDLVCFGVWC
-2524 FFLETATLSDWEL
+2524 FLQSASLSDWEL

-2543 QQFQTKAS
+2543 EQFQTIVSTK
-2551 KQQYPKKS
+2551 QYPKKS
-2559 WEFKL
+2559 WEFRL

-2572 GFTSAALQD
+2572 QLTSAALQEL
-2581 VFRHPLMHDLLESS
+2581 FRHPLMNDLVECS
-2595 KVILS
+2595 KVIRS
-2600 NMADQKN
+2600 NMADQKS

-2627 TAVRQ
+2627 SAIRQ
-2632 GYDKVTLEG
+2632 GYDKDILEG

-2659 RRRQKEEEVAL
+2659 RRRQKKEESVL

-2679 LDMSV
+2679 LDMSA

-2691 TVDTLPSTAYIH
+2691 TVDALPSTAFIH
-2703 LLPFFR
+2703 LLPFFK
-2709 EFDAFLEECISQ
+2709 EFDAFLEECLSQ
-2721 KGILSD
+2721 KGTLSD
-2727 EDLTMVLVGLQW
+2727 EDLSMVEVGLQW
-2739 RDRFWQVCS
+2739 RDRFWQVCTY
-2748 CPVDLQQVSL
+2748 PVDLQQVSL

-2771 TVPTVWLLTAQD
+2771 TVPIVGLLTTQD
-2783 SLPVA
+2783 SLPLSLQTVMSQLQECLGHDRATSGFLKTSCLPLA
-2788 LQTVMSQLQECLGHD
+2788 LQTVMSQLQECLGHDRAKSGFLKTSLPLVLQTVMSQLQESLGHD

-2812 LWGAMGHPGPFRTA
+2812 LWGAMGHPAPFRTVK
-2826 RVAELVGRC
+2826 VAELVGRW
-2835 HKAADCLEVTG
+2835 HKVTDCLEVTG
-2846 VKKQLRSCDL
+2846 NKKQLRSCDL

-2877 LVRLYQLTTEESSET
+2877 LVKLYQLNTEGASET
-2892 VADVE
+2892 VTDVE
-2897 GAVDV
+2897 GAIEVM
-2902 LEAELRAQG
+2902 EAELRAHG
-2911 LLVTSDPVVM
+2911 LLVTSDPVAM
-2921 ETDSAPPPA
+2921 ETESAPGPVPT
-2930 PDDLAT
+2930 DLVT
-2936 RVQMWPLLEHSGL
+2936 RVQMWPLLEHSSL
-2949 LAELQLITDL
+2949 LAELQLVTDL
-2959 VGLRLALTTSDS
+2959 IRLRLSLTTSGS
-2971 SVEEVVQKVGSFLQ
+2971 SLPIEETLQKVGSFLQ
-2985 YITTH
+2985 YTSAH
-2990 LPASPLH
+2990 LPASPLQ
-2997 TALYQTLQQNR
+2997 TALYQILQQNG
-3008 NNSASLV
+3008 NSNVGLV
-3015 KLLTEQ
+3015 KYLTEQ
-3021 LSSLVMQ
+3021 VSSLMLQ
-3028 FHHRCWTST
+3028 FHNRCRTST
-3037 VTSDIAQWLSWKPR
+3037 VTSDITQWLSWKPR
-3051 NQSSESEEE
+3051 NPSSDESEEK
-3060 AQQSLADIPGS
+3060 APQSLVDIPGS
-3071 LKGPSALLSS
+3071 LKGPAALLSS
-3081 LHSPAVFHVLWE
+3081 LHTPAVFHVLWE
-3093 GGAQAGPIQSPSV
+3093 GGTQTGPIQLPSV

-3125 WSNACNL
+3125 WSNACSL
-3132 KDPSHQFWV
+3132 KDPGHQFWV

-3153 LLQALTVLI
+3153 LLQALTALI
-3162 PAERHPEWVSMVTD
+3162 PTERHPEWVSIVTD
-3176 VAMATGKPSTPVVD
+3176 VAMATDKPSPPVVD
-3190 RARKMLTGL
+3190 RAREILTDL
-3199 VQDNPSSQASWKE
+3199 VQDDPTSQATWKE
-3212 HTTSQNLQIPRSTMN
+3212 HTTSQNLQIPQSTLN
-3227 LLTSCL
+3227 LLTTCL
-3233 QSLED
+3233 QSLEN
-3238 MGCQDIRERG
+3238 MGHQDTRERG
-3248 REEWQYRR
+3248 RGEWRYRR
-3256 QCGST
+3256 ERGST
-3261 WVHLGLLQLQ
+3261 WVHLGLLQVQ

-3277 PVDPAEKQAVKLGY
+3277 PVDPAEKQAVKLDY
-3291 VREEIQT
+3291 VRKEIRA

-3322 VGLQKQHP
+3322 VGLRNLHP
-3330 RVRFLVSRL
+3330 RVGFLVSRL
-3339 ESLKEQEKELV
+3339 AHLKEQEKELG
-3350 TRVAARPSPSQFDA
+3350 TRVAARPEPSQFDA
-3364 ILRDVRHYQ
+3364 ILRDVHHYQ
-3373 TSVGSQDT
+3373 SSVGSQDT
-3381 VLALLTGLANC
+3381 VLALLTGLANY
-3392 GEGRLRKGQHNKL
+3392 GEGRREGKLRKGQHNKL

-3418 QQQFLR
+3418 QHQFLR
-3424 HMQRDYPMYADLL
+3424 HMRRDYPMYADLL

-3444 AQMVHGMRL
+3444 TQVSYLLTPFLSGITQMVHGMRL
-3453 VASAVYISLQRSSLN
+3453 AASAVYISLQRSSLD
-3468 LTLSPGLKLQTPEDL
+3468 LTLSPVLKLQTPEDL
-3483 IRCLGKFPHVSPEFP
+3483 IRCLGKFPHVSPDFP
-3498 SLLDLARALCSPE
+3498 TLLDLARALCSPE
-3511 ATTLAKNVMKLQTT
+3511 AATLAKNVTKLQTA
-3525 EGTQHSDR
+3525 EGMQHSDKA
-3533 TVESLLQP
+3533 VESLLHP

-3554 QLTSPTLQLLRHV
+3554 QLTGPTLQ
-3567 LLLLH
+3567 
-3572 AALLHVRNHSLQTG
+3572 Q
-3586 QLTGS
+3586 
-3591 TLQLLRHILQA
+3591 LRHILQS
-3602 YVLRWQEGREQDKEK
+3602 YVLRWQEGRELDKEK

-3664 TLGDDDDDSSKA
+3664 TLGDDEDDSSKA
-3676 SQETSAPVHDG
+3676 SQETPAPVHDG
-3687 KLSHK
+3687 NLSHD

-3698 EVHHSLYTSLT
+3698 EVHHSLYSSLT
-3709 RTLWLDVGRESTAV
+3709 RTLWLDDERELTAV

-3735 AAELSRPL
+3735 AAELSKPL
-3743 LGQLDCRLDADLVG
+3743 LGQLDCRLDGDLVG
-3757 GNIVA
+3757 GHIVV
-3762 SSLVQG
+3762 SG
-3768 RLKLLQT
+3768 LLQGKLKVLET
-3775 GAEDSKTQPQQS
+3775 GEDSKTTSQQS

-3817 LLAQWPDHPTLKQLV
+3817 LLAQWPDHPTLKQIA

-3889 KLELRCWSHCLDTC
+3889 RLELRCWSHCLDTC

-3927 FPEASSSAN
+3927 FPEASSVTN
-3936 SDETAQTTSEFVSSL
+3936 SDEAAHTTGEFVSSL

-3965 RLQMVHDF
+3965 RLQMVRDF
-3973 HCHAAAVAT
+3973 HCHAAAVAD
-3982 NQQQA
+3982 NKQQA
-3987 VVANVLWNLHCYYH
+3987 VVANVLWNLHCYYR
-4001 QFLPTVLDTIKDLR
+4001 QFLPTVQDTIKDLR
-4015 TPVEKELKGFVKI
+4015 APVEKELKGFVKI
-4028 ARWSDMNFWAM
+4028 ARWSDLNFWAM

-4070 SNTLETDVE
+4070 SNTLETGVSME
-4079 VKQVGETKQDVIPVS
+4079 QAQETKEDAIPVS

-4107 LITGFSSDLT
+4107 LTTGLSGELT
-4117 SDLGSP
+4117 SDPGSL
-4123 QPHLSSVT
+4123 QPCLPSLT

-4141 PSLFLRMRKL
+4141 PSLFLRMRRL
-4151 CRQTMDKAPY
+4151 CKQTMDRAPY

-4174 IAASIKELQT
+4174 IAATIKELQS

-4208 KALSELFKYLG
+4208 KSLSELFKYLG

-4241 LMPAMDVGAT
+4241 LTPALNVAAT
-4251 CAQMIGGIP
+4251 CAQVIGDAP
-4260 DSTRLCLGWE
+4260 DSTRLCHGWE
-4270 DWEKYYWRCVS
+4270 GCEKYFWRCVS
-4281 RRAAMHVAMAT
+4281 RQAAMHAAMAT

-4310 HLLTVMVAQ
+4310 HLLTVMVTQ
-4319 RGHLADMLGRWAGL
+4319 RSHLADMLGKWARL

-4339 LESLRSTLPEGTV
+4339 LESLRSTLPEGSV
-4352 KLALPPQHQTVSWLH
+4352 KPVLPPQQQTLTWLQM
-4367 TLKNLLDRCACCLDQ
+4367 LKTLLDRCASCLDQ
-4382 FSILLQ
+4382 FSVLLQ
-4388 ACPTAP
+4388 ACPAAP
-4394 EGNTLQPPSPL
+4394 EGNILQPPSPL
-4405 PSDNTSPA
+4405 PADQLPPSA
-4413 SMMRLEDSAHQD
+4413 MMRLGDSGHQD
-4425 CCNKLKECG
+4425 CCNRVKECASVV
-4434 DIIQDLKTKVD
+4434 QELKTKVD
-4445 LKTVELERLDTQLVS
+4445 LKTFELDRLDTQLVS
-4460 WEVFGLVDSG
+4460 WEVFGLVDAG
-4470 FQSLTSLQS
+4470 FQSLTTLQS
-4479 SLWWIE
+4479 NLLCIE
-4485 AQFSTKDRITGS
+4485 AK
-4497 IIRDGNT
+4497 
-4504 EFSTK
+4504 FSTK
-4509 DRTTGSVISD
+4509 DRTIGSSTSNGSIELSTR
-4519 GNTEFSTKD
+4519 GSNTEISSGDSNTE
-4528 RTTGSIIRGG
+4528 S
-4538 NREFSTR
+4538 STR
-4545 DSANSTGLADC
+4545 DSSIEISTMDSNFEISTMDSASGTGLADC
-4556 LTQLREEVTEKCA
+4556 LTQLRVELAEKCV
-4569 EFGQWKSGV
+4569 EFGRWKLTNGV
-4578 VDCSTGTDV
+4578 GKSADSTDATDV
-4587 DGCVESFT
+4587 DSCMKSFT
-4595 EERDSAVT
+4595 EERDSTVT
-4603 ALLLAVQHLFKS
+4603 SLLLAVQHLFKS
-4615 VTQQDTEE
+4615 VTKQENEE
-4623 EAQAKMEEDL
+4623 ETDAKEMEEDL
-4633 TTHLQEGLVTKLLE
+4633 SSHLQEGLVTKLLE

-4652 DCATLNMGRVQ
+4652 DCTTLNMGRVQ
-4663 DSIAALVTRVRNVHD
+4663 DSMTALVARVRSVQDLGNK
-4678 QNHGKDADAC
+4678 KDADAC
-4688 VYLLLNLVP
+4688 IYLLLNLVP

-4730 FSDLASKGFCQPAE
+4730 FSDIASKGFCLPAE
-4744 LSDELGGEG
+4744 FSDELGGEG

-4784 QDAQKPDQDREDQDP
+4784 QDAQKPDQEREDQDP

-4807 EKNAIEMSDDF
+4807 EQNAIEMSDDF
-4818 DGKMHNLEA
+4818 DGKMHNLEP
-4827 EEGENSDSEEDE
+4827 EEGENSDSEEE
-4839 ANENELDKQMGD
+4839 ETNENELDKQMGD

-4866 DDMEEEEQPESE
+4866 DDMEEEEEQPESE
-4878 KEEHGKGAEQE
+4878 KEEHGKGADQE

-4907 DKKDDRQKKQEEEEG
+4907 DKKDDRQNKQEEEEG
-4922 EGEDDVQPHNLEE
+4922 EGEDDVQPHKLEE

-4990 DDVEKD
+4990 DDVEKEVKEGE
-4996 IKEEEKKEDQEMQEG
+4996 KEEDEEMQEG
-5011 ENKMEEEMVQGEDE
+5011 ENKMEEEETGRENE
-5025 QQDETKDMESKD
+5025 QEEESKD
-5037 MEQSENTEQ
+5037 VEAKDTEQ
-5046 ADHEDEKEEEE
+5046 TERPEQGEEGKEEGEEE
-5057 DTNEAR
+5057 DGDEAR
-5063 KEDVAMPTDVE
+5063 KEDVAMPTDAE
-5074 DQEEDEGRPDGEKG
+5074 EQDEDEGQPDGEKG
-5088 QHPEDHPNVDNSV
+5088 QHPEDHPDVDNSA
-5101 EDEQEKEEEKK
+5101 EDQQEDAEEEKM
-5112 TAEKFGVAQTSQE
+5112 TAEKFGVEQASQE

-5135 STADPASKEDQQ
+5135 STADPSSKDDKQ
-5147 DQGVGMTPSDQD
+5147 DKGVGMTPSDQD
-5159 GGESGVTSSAVA
+5159 GGESGMTSTMVA
-5171 PSDDNR
+5171 PSDDRR
-5177 RQQPSKRKPGQSDVD
+5177 RQQPSKRKPGQSDID
-5192 RSMGSHKDTVHKRL
+5192 RSLGSHEDTVHKRL

-5214 TKEEE
+5214 TQNEE
-5219 RETKNESADMYEHV
+5219 RETKNESADLYEHV
-5233 KDAESCYD
+5233 KDAEASYD

-5258 PVLTDSEGEEQ
+5258 PMLTDSEGEE
-5269 EEDAEMDL
+5269 EEEEREMEM
-5277 EDLVKDAA
+5277 EDLLKDAA
-5285 EKQEEQKG
+5285 EKEEEQKG

-5303 QPQDQEKSEG
+5303 QPLDQDKQEEG
-5313 TEGDGEGGED
+5313 AEGDGEGRED
-5323 RDDTRGGEKEE
+5323 GDDKQGGEVKEE
-5334 KKERERRLESTIH
+5334 EKERRLESSIH
-5347 TVREMDVQI
+5347 TVREMDVQA

-5454 KIWLRRTKPSKRQ
+5454 KIWLRHTKPSKRQ
-5467 YQVMLA
+5467 YQIMLA

-5531 GARILQRFTFQQ
+5531 GAKILQRFTFQQ

-5549 QLLESMTAIMTSAR
+5549 QLLESMTAIMMSSR

>member
-1 MDKIEINLR
+1 
-10 SCLGD
+10 
-15 LQREGGKCEQV
+15 
-26 AAKLL
+26 
-31 KEGSSTQT
+31 
-39 VLSSLSKLVLDPE
+39 
-52 VSLVVARCFR
+52 
-62 PVLLELL
+62 
-69 ERAAATV
+69 
-76 RVGADVPLLQ
+76 
-86 HEKLCAAVARL
+86 
-97 TLLYPDVLRFA
+97 
-108 ERYFS
+108 
-113 WAPPPFQRLANQ
+113 
-125 AEEGEPARKKKKRSS
+125 
-140 QGQEEGFADI
+140 
-150 CKTCFLLLRS
+150 
-160 DPEVF
+160 
-165 SARWDWGV
+165 
-173 VLSLLGN
+173 
-180 KHLETRWWA
+180 
-189 AQCTILALSLTEAQ
+189 
-203 KVDLLNQHFTPQ
+203 
-215 QQIQLTLQ
+215 
-223 MDRLTDVSH
+223 
-232 EQGKLMTAAGHV
+232 
-244 DMSDE
+244 
-249 LLVPKQTTVVTA
+249 
-261 DLSESV
+261 
-267 VSVCGVL
+267 
-274 LPKRPGCKEKE
+274 
-285 VPETLVPVPSTLRNL
+285 
-300 HCLAMAV
+300 
-307 LSQKAVLLEGPVGC
+307 
-321 GKTALVEHLANIT
+321 
-334 GHSGAPYLLKVQLG
+334 
-348 DQTDSKALLGTY
+348 
-360 RCTDVPGEFVW
+360 
-371 QPGVL
+371 
-376 TQAVTNGNWI
+376 
-386 LLEDIDYA
+386 
-394 PMDVISILVPLLESR
+394 
-409 KLSIPG
+409 
-415 HGETV
+415 
-420 RCAPGFQ
+420 
-427 LFASQQ
+427 
-433 LLSSATGYF
+433 
-442 KQHSSNSSLLDRLWT
+442 
-457 RICVEP
+457 
-463 LSREELQK
+463 
-471 VLVAKYP
+471 
-478 NLSGIAE
+478 
-485 KLLDVYCM
+485 
-493 LSSGRHDMTVAKDDG
+493 
-508 MDFSLPPED
+508 
-517 SGMPPATSFASV
+517 
-529 DGRLISTRDLLK
+529 
-541 WCDRIEADF
+541 
-550 RDNSLGQAS
+550 
-559 SVFQESLDC
+559 
-568 FCTSLAKPAQR
+568 
-579 LRMAEVIGARLNISR
+579 
-594 EKAVFYSAKYKPNI
+594 
-608 DINSSAMTVGR
+608 
-619 ATIPRKLRDVAT
+619 
-631 MQIGSSA
+631 
-638 CFAHTRHA
+638 
-646 VSLLE
+646 
-651 RVAVCVQR
+651 
-659 GEPVLLVG
+659 
-667 ETGTGKTS
+667 
-675 SVQYLSTQTGHTL
+675 
-688 KVVNMN
+688 
-694 QQSDSTDLLGGFKPV
+694 
-709 DVRLLVMPVREEFEA
+709 
-724 VFCQTFSRNQNA
+724 
-736 QFLGHVADCFT
+736 
-747 KRRWQ
+747 
-752 DLLKLMLHCQ
+752 
-762 KMGIKRLG
+762 
-770 DPQEGE
+770 
-776 KKDLV
+776 
-781 DRWKKLAERLAQL
+781 
-794 QYQLKTAES
+794 
-803 ALAFSF
+803 
-809 IEGTLVQAVRK
+809 
-820 GEWVLLD
+820 
-827 EINLATAE
+827 
-835 TLECLSGLLESVS
+835 
-848 GSVVL
+848 
-853 IDRGDTKPVT
+853 
-863 RHPDF
+863 
-868 RLFAC
+868 
-873 MNPATDVGKKD
+873 
-884 LPPGIRSRFT
+884 
-894 EFYVDE
+894 
-900 LEEVSDLK
+900 
-908 VLVHYYLQGIGVTAA
+908 
-923 QVDGIIRFYLN
+923 
-934 VRKEAAQ
+934 
-941 NLTDTTGHRPHYSL
+941 
-955 RTLCRALRHAAG
+955 
-967 NPAGSTFRSLYEG
+967 
-980 FCLSFLSQLDRAS
+980 
-993 HPLVERMVCEHIVGK
+993 
-1008 KNIKSVLKQ
+1008 
-1017 PLPRPD
+1017 
-1023 KGRHAQFE
+1023 
-1031 GYWITQ
+1031 
-1037 GSKEPV
+1037 
-1043 TSQEYVLTPA
+1043 
-1053 VRANLRDLTRI
+1053 
-1064 VSARRYPVLLQGE
+1064 
-1077 TSVGKT
+1077 
-1083 SLITWLAQA
+1083 
-1092 SGNHCVRINNHEH
+1092 
-1105 TDIQE
+1105 
-1110 YVGCYAADHTG
+1110 
-1121 KLVFK
+1121 
-1126 EGVLVEAMR
+1126 
-1135 KGHWI
+1135 
-1140 ILDELNLAPT
+1140 
-1150 DVLEALNRLLD
+1150 
-1161 DNRELYIA
+1161 
-1169 ETQETV
+1169 
-1175 KAHPHFML
+1175 
-1183 FATQNPPGLYG
+1183 
-1194 GRKVLSRAFRDRFVE
+1194 
-1209 LHFDEIPPREL
+1209 
-1220 ETILEQRCNLPQS
+1220 
-1233 YCKKLVKVMQDLQ
+1233 
-1246 AHRRSTS
+1246 
-1253 VFAGKHGFITLRDL
+1253 
-1267 FRWAERYRR
+1267 
-1276 ASQGAE
+1276 
-1282 GFYDWDQHLADDG
+1282 
-1295 YMLLAG
+1295 
-1301 RVRRPEECDVIRTI
+1301 
-1315 LEKHLRRKVNPAR
+1315 
-1328 LFSLG
+1328 
-1333 KDTSQVS
+1333 
-1340 MATPDGFRHVVWTY
+1340 
-1354 NMRRLAVLIGQAL
+1354 
-1367 RFGEA
+1367 
-1372 VLLVG
+1372 
-1377 ETGCGKTT
+1377 
-1385 LCQLYAVLSDQP
+1385 
-1397 LLGVNCHM
+1397 
-1405 HTETADF
+1405 
-1412 LGGLRPVRHRSSEED
+1412 
-1427 SQKLFEWVDGP
+1427 
-1438 LVQAMKEAAMFLID
+1438 
-1452 EISLADDSVLERL
+1452 
-1465 NSVLEPGRSL
+1465 
-1475 VLAEKGGSREGGSG
+1475 
-1489 EGGTADVENIVAR
+1489 
-1502 ENFRIVATMNPGG
+1502 
-1515 DFGKKELSPALRNRF
+1515 
-1530 TEIWCPSTYDPTD
+1530 
-1543 LVQIIEHNLSDGL
+1543 
-1556 QLCNQEDGT
+1556 
-1565 SGFGHAMI
+1565 
-1573 EFISWFCDQDFG
+1573 
-1585 CRYVVSIRDILSWVS
+1585 
-1600 FINTCSGTSVAM
+1600 
-1612 ETVAMET
+1612 
-1619 VAMETDIHQP
+1619 
-1629 LDPALAYIHGACLVY
+1629 
-1644 VDGLGSGSVSV
+1644 
-1655 AWDPR
+1655 
-1660 GTQQLCVQFLCDQV
+1660 
-1674 EKTAGVEVKRDQLF
+1674 
-1688 LVEGDERRKPQIV
+1688 
-1701 STADSFGILPFT
+1701 
-1713 IPRGPVPDSQ
+1713 
-1723 LTSYALHASTTALN
+1723 
-1737 ARRVLRALQLPRPV
+1737 
-1751 LLEGSPG
+1751 
-1758 VGKTSLV
+1758 
-1765 TAIAKASGNQLV
+1765 
-1777 RINLSEQT
+1777 
-1785 DVSDL
+1785 
-1790 FGADLP
+1790 
-1796 VEGGVGGQFAWR
+1796 
-1808 DGPLL
+1808 
-1813 SALKAGSWVV
+1813 
-1823 LDELNLASQSVLEG
+1823 
-1837 LNACFDHRG
+1837 
-1846 EVFVPELGRSFHV
+1846 
-1859 QHNKTKFFACQN
+1859 
-1871 PLTQGGGRKGLP
+1871 
-1883 RSFLNRFTQV
+1883 
-1893 YVEPLSSSDLHFILC
+1893 
-1908 TMFPT
+1908 
-1913 LDKVMLSKMVTFN
+1913 
-1926 QQLYQDTV
+1926 
-1934 VKGRWG
+1934 
-1940 QQGGPWEFNLRDL
+1940 
-1953 FRWCELMLANQAPG
+1953 
-1967 MWDPGEHVGLI
+1967 
-1978 YSARMRSAKDKD
+1978 
-1990 TTLNLYRKVMQV
+1990 
-2002 DETAQGQGLPY
+2002 
-2013 TCSRMFHLTPYSIQ
+2013 
-2027 VGHSILPRCLSG
+2027 
-2039 LHTSAS
+2039 
-2045 PSCSLQLLH
+2045 
-2054 QALGALE
+2054 
-2061 DLMMCIKMN
+2061 
-2070 WMAILVGPHSCGKT
+2070 VGPHSCGKT

-2092 LTGHTLQVLPVNSSM
+2092 LTGRRLQVLPVNSSM

-2125 EKLVSVAM
+2125 EKIVSVAM

-2140 RRLVLEAKGQRSKS
+2140 RRLVLEAKGQRSKAT
-2154 SQDAAGLL
+2154 QDAAWLL
-2162 KMWANFGKQC
+2162 KMWDNFRKQC

-2177 EPNNSPSLTLEKFT
+2177 EPNNNSSLTLEKFT
-2191 ALEQLLFHLEGIQ
+2191 ALEQLLSHLEVIQ
-2204 GQHGYSTN
+2204 GQHEYSTD

-2225 VKFERLSVGT
+2225 LKFERLSAGT

-2260 DNVNF
+2260 DNVSF

-2340 QDYHHGN
+2340 QDNHHGN

-2361 LVDEGACQQLARV
+2361 LLEEGACQQLVRV

-2383 GPESCSVPELLQAA
+2383 GPESCCVPELLQAA

-2404 QQGAGMSAA
+2404 QQGAGLSAA

-2418 TQVYVSTQRTLCNRQ
+2418 TQVYVSTQRTLTNRQ

-2461 ALLRSHKLPSAA
+2461 ALLRTHELPSAA

-2486 QGAVLVNLFEQLSS
+2486 QGAVLVDLFQQLSS
-2500 SLEKGSDPSVDDK
+2500 LLEKGSDPSVDDK

-2524 FFLETATLSDWEL
+2524 FFLETASLSDWEL

-2543 QQFQTKAS
+2543 EQFQTNVG

-2572 GFTSAALQD
+2572 GFMSAALQD
-2581 VFRHPLMHDLLESS
+2581 VFRHPLMHDLVECS

-2607 LQCYSYDIRWNM
+2607 LQCYSYDIRWNL

-2641 HCKELFSL
+2641 HCKDLFSF
-2649 ANRLQLVSQH
+2649 ANRLQLVFKH

-2703 LLPFFR
+2703 LLPFFKD
-2709 EFDAFLEECISQ
+2709 FDAFLEECISQ

-2727 EDLTMVLVGLQW
+2727 EDLTMVAVGLQW
-2739 RDRFWQVCS
+2739 RDRFWQVCT

-2771 TVPTVWLLTAQD
+2771 TVPAVGLLTAQD
-2783 SLPVA
+2783 SLPLA

-2826 RVAELVGRC
+2826 GVAELVGRC
-2835 HKAADCLEVTG
+2835 HKVAECLEVTG
-2846 VKKQLRSCDL
+2846 IKQLRSCDL

-2902 LEAELRAQG
+2902 LEAELRAHG
-2911 LLVTSDPVVM
+2911 LLVTSDPVAM

-2930 PDDLAT
+2930 PADLAT

-2959 VGLRLALTTSDS
+2959 VRLRLSLTDSSS
-2971 SVEEVVQKVGSFLQ
+2971 SVEEVVQKMESFLQ

-2990 LPASPLH
+2990 LPASPLQ
-2997 TALYQTLQQNR
+2997 TALYQTLQQNG
-3008 NNSASLV
+3008 NSSASLV
-3015 KLLTEQ
+3015 KVLTEQ
-3021 LSSLVMQ
+3021 FSSLVMQ

-3093 GGAQAGPIQSPSV
+3093 GGAQTGPIQLPSV

-3125 WSNACNL
+3125 WSTACSL

-3141 SDRRYLCLCTAQ
+3141 SDRRYLCLCAAQ
-3153 LLQALTVLI
+3153 LLQALTVLM
-3162 PAERHPEWVSMVTD
+3162 PTERHPEWVSIVTD
-3176 VAMATGKPSTPVVD
+3176 VAMATEKPSTPVVD
-3190 RARKMLTGL
+3190 RAKKILTGL
-3199 VQDNPSSQASWKE
+3199 VQDDSSSQASWKE
-3212 HTTSQNLQIPRSTMN
+3212 HTSQNLQIPRSTMN

-3238 MGCQDIRERG
+3238 MVCQDIREQG
-3248 REEWQYRR
+3248 REEWRYRR
-3256 QCGST
+3256 ECGST

-3322 VGLQKQHP
+3322 VGLQNQHP

-3498 SLLDLARALCSPE
+3498 SLLDLARALCSSE
-3511 ATTLAKNVMKLQTT
+3511 ATTLAKNMMKLQTT
-3525 EGTQHSDR
+3525 EGVQHPDR

-3541 ALLHVRNHSLQTG
+3541 ALQ
-3554 QLTSPTLQLLRHV
+3554 
-3567 LLLLH
+3567 
-3572 AALLHVRNHSLQTG
+3572 HVRNHSLQTG
-3586 QLTGS
+3586 QLTGP

-3602 YVLRWQEGREQDKEK
+3602 YVLR
-3617 EQEEASLYKWKSKTH
+3617 WKSKTH

-3676 SQETSAPVHDG
+3676 SQETPAPVHDG
-3687 KLSHK
+3687 KLSHE

-3709 RTLWLDVGRESTAV
+3709 RTLWLDVGKESTAV

-3735 AAELSRPL
+3735 AADLSRPL

-3757 GNIVA
+3757 GHIVA

-3775 GAEDSKTQPQQS
+3775 GAEDSKTTPQQS

-3927 FPEASSSAN
+3927 FPEASSLAN
-3936 SDETAQTTSEFVSSL
+3936 SDESAQTTSEFVSSL

-4070 SNTLETDVE
+4070 SNTLETDLD
-4079 VKQVGETKQDVIPVS
+4079 VKAVGETKPDIIPVS
-4094 NFVAPEGLQAYFQ
+4094 NFVAPEGLQTYFQ
-4107 LITGFSSDLT
+4107 LTTGLSGELT

-4123 QPHLSSVT
+4123 QPHLSSLT

-4161 PALISTVDEFAGE
+4161 PILISTVDEFAGE
-4174 IAASIKELQT
+4174 IAATIKELQT

-4241 LMPAMDVGAT
+4241 LTPAMDVAVT
-4251 CAQMIGGIP
+4251 CAQMIGGVP
-4260 DSTRLCLGWE
+4260 DSTRLCVGWE
-4270 DWEKYYWRCVS
+4270 GCEKYYWRCVS

-4305 KGFSE
+4305 KGFNE

-4339 LESLRSTLPEGTV
+4339 LESLRSTLPEASDCHMATHTEDLTGQV
-4352 KLALPPQHQTVSWLH
+4352 CLLSGPVLHPPPGLS
-4367 TLKNLLDRCACCLDQ
+4367 CC
-4382 FSILLQ
+4382 SRREHPP
-4388 ACPTAP
+4388 A
-4394 EGNTLQPPSPL
+4394 PSPL

-4434 DIIQDLKTKVD
+4434 DIIQDLKSKVD
-4445 LKTVELERLDTQLVS
+4445 LKILELERLDTQLVS

-4479 SLWWIE
+4479 SLLCIE
-4485 AQFSTKDRITGS
+4485 AQFSTKDRTIGS
-4497 IIRDGNT
+4497 IIWDGNSD
-4504 EFSTK
+4504 FSTRDK
-4509 DRTTGSVISD
+4509 TTGP
-4519 GNTEFSTKD
+4519 
-4528 RTTGSIIRGG
+4528 IIRDG

-4545 DSANSTGLADC
+4545 DSVSSTGLADC
-4556 LTQLREEVTEKCA
+4556 LTQLREEVTRRCA

-4578 VDCSTGTDV
+4578 VDCTSGTNIDS
-4587 DGCVESFT
+4587 CVESFT

-4615 VTQQDTEE
+4615 VTKQDTED
-4623 EAQAKMEEDL
+4623 EAEIKMEEDL
-4633 TTHLQEGLVTKLLE
+4633 TSHLQEGLVTKLLE

-4730 FSDLASKGFCQPAE
+4730 FSDLASKGFCLPAE

-4784 QDAQKPDQDREDQDP
+4784 QDTQKPDQDREDQDP

-4839 ANENELDKQMGD
+4839 ADENELDKQMGD

-4901 EEGQDK
+4901 EGT
-4907 DKKDDRQKKQEEEEG
+4907 
-4922 EGEDDVQPHNLEE
+4922 PHNLEE

-4946 DPYHGDDQAPPP
+4946 DPYHGDDQVPPP

-4990 DDVEKD
+4990 DDVEKEM
-4996 IKEEEKKEDQEMQEG
+4996 KEEEKEDQEMQEG
-5011 ENKMEEEMVQGEDE
+5011 ENKMEEEMVQ
-5025 QQDETKDMESKD
+5025 
-5037 MEQSENTEQ
+5037 
-5046 ADHEDEKEEEE
+5046 
-5057 DTNEAR
+5057 
-5063 KEDVAMPTDVE
+5063 DVE
-5074 DQEEDEGRPDGEKG
+5074 DQEEDEGQPDGEKG
-5088 QHPEDHPNVDNSV
+5088 QHPEDHPNVDNMV
-5101 EDEQEKEEEKK
+5101 EDEQEKEEEKT
-5112 TAEKFGVAQTSQE
+5112 TAEKFGVAQASQE
-5125 AIQNQDAPPD
+5125 AIQNQNAPPD

-5159 GGESGVTSSAVA
+5159 GGESGMTSSAVA
-5171 PSDDNR
+5171 PSDDR
-5177 RQQPSKRKPGQSDVD
+5177 RHQQPSKRKPGQSDID
-5192 RSMGSHKDTVHKRL
+5192 RSMGSHEDTVHKRL

-5214 TKEEE
+5214 TQEEE

-5233 KDAESCYD
+5233 KDAESSYD

-5258 PVLTDSEGEEQ
+5258 P
-5269 EEDAEMDL
+5269 
-5277 EDLVKDAA
+5277 
-5285 EKQEEQKG
+5285 EEQKG
-5293 KALPSAVLHP
+5293 KALPSAILHP
-5303 QPQDQEKSEG
+5303 QAQDQEKSEG

-5323 RDDTRGGEKEE
+5323 RDDTQGGAKEE

-5379 LRQKPQASA
+5379 LRQNPQASA

-5417 LILEPSQA
+5417 LILEPLQA

-5467 YQVMLA
+5467 YQIMLA

>member
-1 MDKIEINLR
+1 MEKVEIDVR
-10 SCLGD
+10 SSLGE
-15 LQREGGKCEQV
+15 LQAEGGKCEQV

-39 VLSSLSKLVLDPE
+39 VLSSLSKLLLEPAS
-52 VSLVVARCFR
+52 SLPVARCFR
-62 PVLLELL
+62 PLLLELL
-69 ERAAATV
+69 ERAASTV
-76 RVGADVPLLQ
+76 QASETAPLLY
-86 HEKLCAAVARL
+86 HEKLCAAIGRL
-97 TLLYPDVLRFA
+97 SLLYPGVLRFA

-113 WAPPPFQRLANQ
+113 WAPPPFQRLADK
-125 AEEGEPARKKKKRSS
+125 AEEGEPVRKKKKRSS
-140 QGQEEGFADI
+140 QGEEEGSANV
-150 CKTCFLLLRS
+150 CKTCFLLLWS
-160 DPEVF
+160 GGDVF
-165 SARWDWGV
+165 SSKWDWAV
-173 VLSLLGN
+173 VLGLLGN

-189 AQCTILALSLTEAQ
+189 AQCAILALSLTEAQ

-215 QQIQLTLQ
+215 QQIQMTLQ
-223 MDRLTDVSH
+223 TDSLTDVFH
-232 EQGKLMTAAGHV
+232 EQAKLMSAPGRVETSG
-244 DMSDE
+244 E
-249 LLVPKQTTVVTA
+249 LLVPKRTSVDTG

-267 VSVCGVL
+267 VSVCGIL
-274 LPKRPGCKEKE
+274 LPTRPGCKEKE
-285 VPETLVPVPSTLRNL
+285 MADTLVPVPSTLRNL

-321 GKTALVEHLANIT
+321 GKTALVEHLAHLT
-334 GHSGAPYLLKVQLG
+334 GEAILTGSPYLLKVQLG

-386 LLEDIDYA
+386 LLEDIDFA
-394 PMDVISILVPLLESR
+394 PMDVISVLVPLLETRS
-409 KLSIPG
+409 LSVPG
-415 HGETV
+415 HGQTV

-463 LSREELQK
+463 LSREELRK
-471 VLVAKYP
+471 VLVTKYP

-493 LSSGRHDMTVAKDDG
+493 LSSGRHDFAVAKDDG
-508 MDFSLPPED
+508 MDCSSAPED
-517 SGMPPATSFASV
+517 SGTALATGHASA

-550 RDNSLGQAS
+550 RDTSLGHAS

-568 FCTSLAKPAQR
+568 FCSSLAKQEQR
-579 LRMAEVIGARLNISR
+579 IRMAEVIGARLNISR
-594 EKAVFYSAKYKPNI
+594 EKAVFYSTKYKPNI
-608 DINSSAMTVGR
+608 DIDASSMTVGR
-619 ATIPRKLRDVAT
+619 ATIPCKIRDVAT
-631 MQIGSSA
+631 MHIGGNA

-709 DVRLLVMPVREEFEA
+709 DIRLLVMPVREEFEA
-724 VFCQTFSRNQNA
+724 VFCETFSRSQNA
-736 QFLGHVADCFT
+736 QFLGHVAECFT

-762 KMGIKRLG
+762 KMGMKRLG
-770 DPQEGE
+770 EPQEGE
-776 KKDLV
+776 KTDLV
-781 DRWKKLAERLAQL
+781 DRWKKLSERLAQL
-794 QYQLKTAES
+794 QHQLKTAES

-835 TLECLSGLLESVS
+835 TLECLSGLLESAS

-908 VLVHYYLQGIGVTAA
+908 VLVHYYLQGIGGTAA

-934 VRKEAAQ
+934 VRKEATK

-967 NPAGSTFRSLYEG
+967 NPAGSTLRSLYEG

-993 HPLVERMVCEHIVGK
+993 HPVVEKLVCDHIVGK
-1008 KNIKSVLKQ
+1008 KNIKGVLKQ
-1017 PLPRPD
+1017 PLPRPE

-1053 VRANLRDLTRI
+1053 VRANLRDLARI

-1110 YVGCYAADHTG
+1110 YVGCYAVDHTG

-1209 LHFDEIPPREL
+1209 LHFDELPAREL

-1315 LEKHLRRKVNPAR
+1315 LEKHLRRKVDPAR

-1333 KDTSQVS
+1333 DDTSQVS
-1340 MATPDGFRHVVWTY
+1340 VATPDGFGHVVWTY

-1367 RFGEA
+1367 KFGEA

-1385 LCQLYAVLSDQP
+1385 LCQLYAVLSEQK

-1475 VLAEKGGSREGGSG
+1475 VLAEKGGSG
-1489 EGGTADVENIVAR
+1489 EGDTGDVENIVAR

-1565 SGFGHAMI
+1565 SGFGHAMM
-1573 EFISWFCDQDFG
+1573 EFIAWFCDQDFG

-1600 FINTCSGTSVAM
+1600 FVNTCSATAVAM

-1619 VAMETDIHQP
+1619 VAMDTDTHQP

-1655 AWDPR
+1655 AWDP
-1660 GTQQLCVQFLCDQV
+1660 QQAQKQCVEFLCAQV
-1674 EKTAGVEVKRDQLF
+1674 EKKTGVEVNKDQLF
-1688 LVEGDERRKPQIV
+1688 LVEGDKKRKPQIV

-1713 IPRGPVPDSQ
+1713 IRKGPVADAQ

-1737 ARRVLRALQLPRPV
+1737 AQRVLRALQLPRPV

-1765 TAIAKASGNQLV
+1765 AAIAKASGHELV
-1777 RINLSEQT
+1777 RINLSEQS

-1813 SALKAGSWVV
+1813 SALKAGNWVV

-1837 LNACFDHRG
+1837 LNACFDHRR
-1846 EVFVPELGRSFHV
+1846 EVFVPELGRSFQV
-1859 QHNKTKFFACQN
+1859 QHSKTKFFACQN
-1871 PLTQGGGRKGLP
+1871 PLNQGGGRKGLP

-1908 TMFPT
+1908 TMFST
-1913 LDKVMLSKMVTFN
+1913 LDKVMLSNMVAFN

-1953 FRWCELMLANQAPG
+1953 FRWCELMLANQASG
-1967 MWDPGEHVGLI
+1967 MWDPGEHVSLI
-1978 YSARMRSAKDKD
+1978 YSARMRSTKDKD
-1990 TTLNLYRKVMQV
+1990 TTLHLYKKVMHV
-2002 DETAQGQGLPY
+2002 DEMAQGQSLPY
-2013 TCSRMFHLTPYSIQ
+2013 TCSRVFHLTPYSIQ

-2092 LTGHTLQVLPVNSSM
+2092 LTGHQLQVLPVNSSM

-2125 EKLVSVAM
+2125 EKLVSVATEM
-2133 ETVKDTA
+2133 VKDTA
-2140 RRLVLEAKGQRSKS
+2140 RRLVLEAKGQRSKAT
-2154 SQDAAGLL
+2154 QDAAGLL
-2162 KMWANFGKQC
+2162 KMWENFKKQC
-2172 SMEEG
+2172 ETGSMEEG
-2177 EPNNSPSLTLEKFT
+2177 ESNNNSSLTLEKFT
-2191 ALEQLLFHLEGIQ
+2191 AFEQLLSRLEGIQ
-2204 GQHGYSTN
+2204 GQHGHSTN

-2217 QAELKELK
+2217 QAELQELK
-2225 VKFERLSVGT
+2225 VKFEKLSSGT
-2235 DSKGTFEWIDSVL
+2235 DSKGTFEWIDSIL
-2248 VQALQTGEWLLI
+2248 VQALQTGGWLLV

-2299 RPHPD
+2299 KPHPD

-2325 GVEIYMTGEQDHHGN
+2325 GVEIYMTGEQDRYGNHGDN
-2340 QDYHHGN
+2340 HGN

-2361 LVDEGACQQLARV
+2361 LVDEGACQQLVRV

-2404 QQGAGMSAA
+2404 QQGAGLSAA

-2418 TQVYVSTQRTLCNRQ
+2418 TQVYVSTQRTLSNRQ

-2447 VTTDSGEEMCTDMA
+2447 CTTDSADEKRTDMA
-2461 ALLRSHKLPSAA
+2461 PLLRTHKLPSAA

-2486 QGAVLVNLFEQLSS
+2486 QGAVLVGLFQQLSS
-2500 SLEKGSDPSVDDK
+2500 ALEKGSEPSLDDK
-2513 TMQELVCFGVK
+2513 TIQDL
-2524 FFLETATLSDWEL
+2524 
-2537 RLQWLQ
+2537 
-2543 QQFQTKAS
+2543 
-2551 KQQYPKKS
+2551 
-2559 WEFKL
+2559 
-2564 LKSLESDV
+2564 
-2572 GFTSAALQD
+2572 FTSAALQD
-2581 VFRHPLMHDLLESS
+2581 VFRHPLLYDLVECS

-2627 TAVRQ
+2627 AAVRQ
-2632 GYDKVTLEG
+2632 EHDKVTLKG

-2659 RRRQKEEEVAL
+2659 RRRQKEEESVL

-2679 LDMSV
+2679 LDMSA
-2684 AVHKGTL
+2684 AVHKGIL
-2691 TVDTLPSTAYIH
+2691 TVDALPSTAFIH
-2703 LLPFFR
+2703 LLPFFK

-2721 KGILSD
+2721 KETLSD
-2727 EDLTMVLVGLQW
+2727 ENLSMVEVGLQW
-2739 RDRFWQVCS
+2739 RDRFWQVCT
-2748 CPVDLQQVSL
+2748 CHVDVQQVSL

-2771 TVPTVWLLTAQD
+2771 TVPTVGLLTTQD
-2783 SLPVA
+2783 SLPLA
-2788 LQTVMSQLQECLGHD
+2788 LQTVLSQIDAGMSGLPLTLQTVMNQLQDCLGHD

-2812 LWGAMGHPGPFRTA
+2812 LWGAMGHPASFSTVK
-2826 RVAELVGRC
+2826 VAELVGRC
-2835 HKAADCLEVTG
+2835 HKVADCLEVTG
-2846 VKKQLRSCDL
+2846 NKQKQLRSCDL

-2877 LVRLYQLTTEESSET
+2877 LVRLHQLNTVGSSEIVT
-2892 VADVE
+2892 DVE
-2897 GAVDV
+2897 GAIEVM
-2902 LEAELRAQG
+2902 EAELRAHG
-2911 LLVTSDPVVM
+2911 LLLTSDPVAM
-2921 ETDSAPPPA
+2921 ETESAPHPA
-2930 PDDLAT
+2930 PADLVT
-2936 RVQMWPLLEHSGL
+2936 RVQMWPLLEHSSL
-2949 LAELQLITDL
+2949 LAELQLVTDL
-2959 VGLRLALTTSDS
+2959 IRLRLSRTTSGS
-2971 SVEEVVQKVGSFLQ
+2971 SFPIEETQQKVESFLH
-2985 YITTH
+2985 YNTTH
-2990 LPASPLH
+2990 LPTSPLQ
-2997 TALYQTLQQNR
+2997 TALYQILQQNG
-3008 NNSASLV
+3008 NSNASLV
-3015 KLLTEQ
+3015 KYLTEQ
-3021 LSSLVMQ
+3021 VSSLVLQ
-3028 FHHRCWTST
+3028 FHNRCWSST
-3037 VTSDIAQWLSWKPR
+3037 VTSDLAQWLSWKPR
-3051 NQSSESEEE
+3051 NPSAESEEE
-3060 AQQSLADIPGS
+3060 ALQSLVEIPGS
-3071 LKGPSALLSS
+3071 LKGPAALLSS
-3081 LHSPAVFHVLWE
+3081 LHTPAVFHVLWE
-3093 GGAQAGPIQSPSV
+3093 GGAQTGPIQLPSV

-3125 WSNACNL
+3125 WSNACSL
-3132 KDPSHQFWV
+3132 KDPGHQFWV

-3153 LLQALTVLI
+3153 LLQALTALI
-3162 PAERHPEWVSMVTD
+3162 PTERHPEWVSIVTD
-3176 VAMATGKPSTPVVD
+3176 VAMATEKASSPVVD
-3190 RARKMLTGL
+3190 RAREILTDL
-3199 VQDNPSSQASWKE
+3199 VQDDLTSQATWKE
-3212 HTTSQNLQIPRSTMN
+3212 QTTSQNLLIHQSTLN
-3227 LLTSCL
+3227 LLTTCL

-3238 MGCQDIRERG
+3238 MVHQDVRERG
-3248 REEWQYRR
+3248 REEWRYRR
-3256 QCGST
+3256 ERGST
-3261 WVHLGLLQLQ
+3261 WVQLGLLQVQ

-3291 VREEIQT
+3291 VREEIRA
-3298 LETELKVRNMTS
+3298 LETELKVRNMSS

-3322 VGLQKQHP
+3322 VGLRNLHP
-3330 RVRFLVSRL
+3330 RVGFLVTRL
-3339 ESLKEQEKELV
+3339 EHLKEQEKELG
-3350 TRVAARPSPSQFDA
+3350 TRVATRPSPSQFDA

-3373 TSVGSQDT
+3373 SSVGSQDT
-3381 VLALLTGLANC
+3381 VLALLTGLANG
-3392 GEGRLRKGQHNKL
+3392 GEGKLMKGQHNKL

-3418 QQQFLR
+3418 QHQFLR

-3444 AQMVHGMRL
+3444 TQWYDPGKLPALTPFLSGITQMVHGMRL
-3453 VASAVYISLQRSSLN
+3453 AASAVYISLQRSSLD
-3468 LTLSPGLKLQTPEDL
+3468 LTLSPTLKLQTPENL

-3498 SLLDLARALCSPE
+3498 TVLDLARALCSPE
-3511 ATTLAKNVMKLQTT
+3511 AASLAKNVAKLQTV
-3525 EGTQHSDR
+3525 EGTQLSDKA
-3533 TVESLLQP
+3533 VESLLQP

-3554 QLTSPTLQLLRHV
+3554 QLTGPTLQ
-3567 LLLLH
+3567 
-3572 AALLHVRNHSLQTG
+3572 Q
-3586 QLTGS
+3586 
-3591 TLQLLRHILQA
+3591 LRHILQS

-3664 TLGDDDDDSSKA
+3664 TLGDDDDDDSSKA
-3676 SQETSAPVHDG
+3676 SEEAPAPVHDG
-3687 KLSHK
+3687 KLSHD
-3692 AVLQIC
+3692 AILQIC
-3698 EVHHSLYTSLT
+3698 EVHHSLYSSLT
-3709 RTLWLDVGRESTAV
+3709 WMLWLDDKRELTAV

-3743 LGQLDCRLDADLVG
+3743 LGQLDCRLDGDLVG
-3757 GNIVA
+3757 GHMVV
-3762 SSLVQG
+3762 SG
-3768 RLKLLQT
+3768 LLQGKLKVLET
-3775 GAEDSKTQPQQS
+3775 GAEDSKTTPQQS

-3817 LLAQWPDHPTLKQLV
+3817 LLAQWPDHPTLKQIA

-3889 KLELRCWSHCLDTC
+3889 RLELRCWSHCLDTC
-3903 TQHAAETARTKWWF
+3903 TQQAAETARTKWWF

-3936 SDETAQTTSEFVSSL
+3936 SDEAAHTTGEFVSSL

-3965 RLQMVHDF
+3965 RLQMVQDF
-3973 HCHAAAVAT
+3973 HYHAASVADS
-3982 NQQQA
+3982 QQQA

-4001 QFLPTVLDTIKDLR
+4001 QFLPTVQDTIKDLR
-4015 TPVEKELKGFVKI
+4015 APVEKELKGFVKI
-4028 ARWSDMNFWAM
+4028 ARWSDLNFWAM

-4058 ESLGKLASSVMT
+4058 ESLGKMASSVMT
-4070 SNTLETDVE
+4070 SNILETDVP
-4079 VKQVGETKQDVIPVS
+4079 VKQVDKTKQDIIPVS
-4094 NFVAPEGLQAYFQ
+4094 NFVAPEGFQAYFQ
-4107 LITGFSSDLT
+4107 LTTGLSSALTLDPESLQPRLPSLT
-4117 SDLGSP
+4117 SDPGSL
-4123 QPHLSSVT
+4123 QPRLPSLT
-4131 SDLGSLQPRL
+4131 SDPGSLQPRL
-4141 PSLFLRMRKL
+4141 PSLFLRMRRL
-4151 CRQTMDKAPY
+4151 CKQTMDKAPY

-4174 IAASIKELQT
+4174 IAATIKELQS

-4208 KALSELFKYLG
+4208 KSLSELFKYLG

-4241 LMPAMDVGAT
+4241 LTPALNVAAT
-4251 CAQMIGGIP
+4251 CAQVIGGAS
-4260 DSTRLCLGWE
+4260 DSSRLCHGWE
-4270 DWEKYYWRCVS
+4270 GCEKYFWRCVS
-4281 RRAAMHVAMAT
+4281 RRAAMHAAMAT

-4319 RGHLADMLGRWAGL
+4319 RRHLADMLGKWAWL

-4339 LESLRSTLPEGTV
+4339 LESLRSTLHEGTV
-4352 KLALPPQHQTVSWLH
+4352 KPALPPQQQTFTWLQM
-4367 TLKNLLDRCACCLDQ
+4367 LKALLDRCASCLDQ

-4388 ACPTAP
+4388 ACPAAP
-4394 EGNTLQPPSPL
+4394 EGNILLPPSPL
-4405 PSDNTSPA
+4405 HADQLPA
-4413 SMMRLEDSAHQD
+4413 SAGMRLGDSGHQE
-4425 CCNKLKECG
+4425 CCNRVKECASVV
-4434 DIIQDLKTKVD
+4434 QDLKTKVD
-4445 LKTVELERLDTQLVS
+4445 LKTFELDRLDTQLVS
-4460 WEVFGLVDSG
+4460 WDVFGLVDTG

-4479 SLWWIE
+4479 SLLCIE
-4485 AQFSTKDRITGS
+4485 AK
-4497 IIRDGNT
+4497 
-4504 EFSTK
+4504 FSTK
-4509 DRTTGSVISD
+4509 DRTIDSSIGDCSIEFGTMDS
-4519 GNTEFSTKD
+4519 NTE
-4528 RTTGSIIRGG
+4528 I
-4538 NREFSTR
+4538 STR
-4545 DSANSTGLADC
+4545 DSNSEVNTMGCKTESSTVDSSFEISTMDSAHRTGLADC
-4556 LTQLREEVTEKCA
+4556 LTQLRVGLTKKCA
-4569 EFGQWKSGV
+4569 EFGEWKLTSGV
-4578 VDCSTGTDV
+4578 GKSVDSTDV
-4587 DGCVESFT
+4587 TNVDSCVESFT
-4595 EERDSAVT
+4595 EERDSTVT

-4615 VTQQDTEE
+4615 VTKEETEE
-4623 EAQAKMEEDL
+4623 ETDATEMEEDL
-4633 TTHLQEGLVTKLLE
+4633 SSHLQEGLVTRLLE
-4647 QGLQQ
+4647 EGLQQ
-4652 DCATLNMGRVQ
+4652 DCTTLNMGRVQ
-4663 DSIAALVTRVRNVHD
+4663 DSMTALVTRVRNAQD
-4678 QNHGKDADAC
+4678 QDDKRDADAC

-4697 MLHQYVAMTTYY
+4697 MLHQYIAMTTYY

-4730 FSDLASKGFCQPAE
+4730 FSDLASKGFCLPAE
-4744 LSDELGGEG
+4744 FSDEMGGEG

-4807 EKNAIEMSDDF
+4807 EQNAIEMSDDF
-4818 DGKMHNLEA
+4818 DGKMHNLEP

-4839 ANENELDKQMGD
+4839 TNENELDKQMGD

-4866 DDMEEEEQPESE
+4866 DDMEEEEEQPESE
-4878 KEEHGKGAEQE
+4878 KEEHGKGDEQE

-4907 DKKDDRQKKQEEEEG
+4907 DKKDDRQNKQEEEEG

-4975 GEEDTEGKDQMDVEN
+4975 GEEDTDP
-4990 DDVEKD
+4990 
-4996 IKEEEKKEDQEMQEG
+4996 
-5011 ENKMEEEMVQGEDE
+5011 
-5025 QQDETKDMESKD
+5025 S
-5037 MEQSENTEQ
+5037 
-5046 ADHEDEKEEEE
+5046 
-5057 DTNEAR
+5057 
-5063 KEDVAMPTDVE
+5063 
-5074 DQEEDEGRPDGEKG
+5074 
-5088 QHPEDHPNVDNSV
+5088 
-5101 EDEQEKEEEKK
+5101 
-5112 TAEKFGVAQTSQE
+5112 SQE
-5125 AIQNQDAPPD
+5125 YKQD
-5135 STADPASKEDQQ
+5135 K
-5147 DQGVGMTPSDQD
+5147 GVGMTPSDQD
-5159 GGESGVTSSAVA
+5159 GGESGVTSTAVA
-5171 PSDDNR
+5171 PSDDRR
-5177 RQQPSKRKPGQSDVD
+5177 RQQPSKRKPGQSDID
-5192 RSMGSHKDTVHKRL
+5192 RSVGSNEDTVHKRL

-5214 TKEEE
+5214 TQEEE
-5219 RETKNESADMYEHV
+5219 RETKNESADLYEHV
-5233 KDAESCYD
+5233 KDAEASYD

-5258 PVLTDSEGEEQ
+5258 PVLTDSEGEE
-5269 EEDAEMDL
+5269 EEGEMEM
-5277 EDLVKDAA
+5277 EDLLKDAV
-5285 EKQEEQKG
+5285 EKEEEQKG

-5303 QPQDQEKSEG
+5303 QPLDQDKQEEG
-5313 TEGDGEGGED
+5313 AEGDGEGRED
-5323 RDDTRGGEKEE
+5323 GDDKQGGEVKEE
-5334 KKERERRLESTIH
+5334 EKERRLESTIH
-5347 TVREMDVQI
+5347 TVREMDVQA

-5467 YQVMLA
+5467 YQIMLA

-5531 GARILQRFTFQQ
+5531 GAKILQRFTFQQ

-5549 QLLESMTAIMTSAR
+5549 QLLESMTAIMTSSR

-5660 LPPTLSD
+5660 LTPTLSD